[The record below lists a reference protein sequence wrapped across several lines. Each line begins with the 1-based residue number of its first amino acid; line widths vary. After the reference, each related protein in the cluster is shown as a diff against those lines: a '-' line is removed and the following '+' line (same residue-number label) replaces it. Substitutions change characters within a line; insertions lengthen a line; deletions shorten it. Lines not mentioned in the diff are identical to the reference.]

1 MTFAIVLV
9 LVCVAAAV
17 RGGEPVFEPSTLMR
31 LVLVPADAAV
41 GSVIYRVRASDPDFD
56 YPLHFELIGQM
67 GRLDIGI
74 VTLPC
79 TRYNSVCQANVVL
92 LRRLEPGRYVDFRL
106 SVRNTRGRSSRIACS
121 ITGTNATTPRDTI
134 FPHQPSIILV
144 PEDAKRGTDLEIVIA
159 RKNPLSPKPLE
170 LELWGSQLFA
180 IRQRR
185 VSTENTEGTIFLVGP
200 LDFEAQSMY
209 HLTLLAVDPYVELGK
224 DTRNIAAL
232 EVVVVV
238 QDVQDMPPVFTTAPP
253 ITHLPRQV
261 TPGDMVV
268 KVRAEDGDKGAPR
281 VIRYGLVSEGNP
293 FTPFFN
299 INETTGEVTL
309 ERPIE
314 EIAAISHAGAPILLT
329 VVAEEVRLSREE
341 PEAMSSTVQLAF
353 ILPERENSPPYFE
366 NQFYIT
372 YLDENAPQGTAL
384 TFNDPY
390 IPQVNDNDAG
400 KNGVFSLTLM
410 GNNGTFEISPTVAE
424 RHTQFIIKVR
434 DNTMLDFEARK
445 SVIFQIM
452 AQELGPATNL
462 SATANVTVYLND
474 VNDNPPVFLAQSY
487 EVELPENVTAGTRVE
502 QVQADDVDTGAFG
515 KIQYTAILGYLNTS
529 LYLDPLTGVISVAT
543 NNHGFDR
550 EAMPDLHFLVE
561 ARDNDGVG
569 LRVTVP
575 LIIKLLD
582 VNDNPPEFERSLYE
596 FVLSPSLN
604 NFTSTAFVKAVD
616 KDAEPP
622 NNIVRYEIIQGN
634 NDEKFAINTETG
646 ELYLLQ
652 ALKRTKKQNVPRQKR
667 QLDSQQESEVFSLT
681 VRAYDLGVPSLSS
694 TTNVKIY
701 PPESKTRTMSFI
713 VPGANP
719 DRQKLEEVLS
729 TLSGGK
735 VTIIEIKPYKGD
747 NGATDLIGQESS
759 QEKSEV
765 IAIVRMSGNSAINVA
780 KLQEQLAKNMTIYNT
795 GSGIANNGNTGGNT
809 NNGNNGANNGN
820 LGTNTWNTGAN
831 PGTPVINPGNVGTNT
846 GNTGLN
852 NGNIGSNTGN
862 PGTNVNTYPGTHNV
876 NASPGNNGGT
886 GQVDHAST
894 ADNGDSNLYRAESRL
909 LFWLLILLAI
919 LVAIVLLLLICCCI
933 CEGCPLYMPPRKRV
947 IRVNSTEDDVRLVV
961 HDKGVGRENKST
973 QNLENKS
980 VQATEWRRREA
991 WSAEQA
997 DLRTKPTQWKF
1008 NKRNYRSKE
1017 LSKPA
1022 SIPGDIH
1029 QEFVHAAEDN
1039 DYKYNDARQSF
1050 RARDGPNIIYTKEMQ
1065 IQKSFANKHKEYIED
1080 LENGYDRIATLHYHK
1095 RDQDSDSMQRHEL
1108 DRGSEV
1114 GVFLKSE
1121 DKNINDKIENNKKEQ
1136 KDKQRAPSSLERD
1149 QYFIKEGN
1157 TEILRLVTRG
1167 KGEEERYVN
1176 LPIHQQRPVTLI
1188 PHTQYVVVDSGKD
1201 LLMERFIREQG
1212 EEAKNI
1218 REKMG
1223 KSTDMDSVSNGKE
1236 GKNYGQRSRRGSET
1250 HNQFHDYL
1258 NIPPEVPGVVPLK
1271 TDYLQSAL
1279 LEMQNKS
1286 TIHQE
1291 LLESSLRKQN
1301 ELLHQILIERERML
1315 QNQETASQVESKL
1328 ETQSLPGQSVMAT
1341 QTECHIGT
1349 QTEPIVLKPTRRKA
1363 RSDNDSYSE
1372 DESQI
1377 LEDENKKVAW
1387 VKKKKP
1393 KKKIKY
1399 KDPRRS
1405 IRIYDLKRKIKTPI
1419 IEESEVSP
1427 SLDSEKH
1434 VKISKTNEREEH
1446 VKNYGDITKSIVTT
1460 SKNETVCSTQI
1471 KSSDAERK
1479 SKLKKEI
1486 LMEISDSLEEK
1497 IESDSRDRKRIQRQ
1511 NHIEEQL
1518 ALEHKSSEEIKS
1530 RSSSASLKDNRNLV
1544 FSRQGSST
1552 EARELADQISNI
1564 KTTDLDYIAPMG
1576 ESISQTDSSAKK
1588 TDANTESTKSPENS
1602 KTVQKS
1608 LPRYMQWYGKKGT
1621 NSKQLGADK
1630 VTPQKSTVT
1639 DKIPPSKPKRPSKT
1653 KNEQD
1658 KDIKE
1663 DKTGRYGKIISRDQ
1677 NDNSEAKKNAK
1688 LKENEFIHPRLLK
1701 EEKVTPVPE
1710 GPYPDVHPLL
1720 QHSEHRY
1727 ERQYENQNPLCHIQ
1741 PTHIPKYLG
1750 GQPNVPVLPKR
1761 TSVEQQP
1768 IYVNQDDVKKK
1779 DTKQISE
1786 SALTHSIS
1794 ISTSYDEDRKNTPE
1808 VHVSKINIG
1817 GDVSEINRSVTTNI
1831 DDNDSGIAMNTL
1843 VQTGNIKRLP
1853 ITEKKSIFTIAY
1865 DEVQTKQL
1873 RPDSSST
1880 SY

>member
-1 MTFAIVLV
+1 MYRSDIKINRMTFTAALV
-9 LVCVAAAV
+9 LLCAAWGA
-17 RGGEPVFEPSTLMR
+17 RGGQPVFDPSTLMR
-31 LVLVPADAAV
+31 LVLVPADATV
-41 GSVIYRVRASDPDFD
+41 GSVIYRVRASDPDYD

-74 VTLPC
+74 ESLPC
-79 TRYNSVCQANVVL
+79 TRYNSVCQANVIL

-106 SVRNTRGRSSRIACS
+106 SVRNTRGSSSRIACS

-170 LELWGSQLFA
+170 LELWGSPLFA

-209 HLTLLAVDPYVELGK
+209 HLTLLAVDPYVEIGK
-224 DTRNIAAL
+224 DTRNIAGL
-232 EVVVVV
+232 EVVLVV
-238 QDVQDMPPVFTTAPP
+238 QDVQDMPPVFTAAPP

-261 TPGDMVV
+261 VPGDMVV

-281 VIRYGLVSEGNP
+281 PIRYGLVSEGNP

-372 YLDENAPQGTAL
+372 YLDENALQGTAL

-400 KNGVFSLTLM
+400 KNGVFSLTLV

-424 RHTQFIIKVR
+424 RHAQFIIKVR

-445 SVIFQIM
+445 SVIFQIL

-462 SATANVTVYLND
+462 SALANVTVYLND

-487 EVELPENVTAGTRVE
+487 DVELHENVTAGVRVT
-502 QVQADDVDTGAFG
+502 QVAADDVDTGSFG

-529 LYLDPLTGVISVAT
+529 LHLDPTTGLITVAT

-561 ARDNDGVG
+561 ARDEDGVG

-604 NFTSTAFVKAVD
+604 NFTSAAFVKAVD
-616 KDAEPP
+616 KDAESP
-622 NNIVRYEIIQGN
+622 NNVVRYEIIQGN
-634 NDEKFAINTETG
+634 SEGKFAINEETG
-646 ELYLLQ
+646 ELYLLE
-652 ALKRTKKQNVPRQKR
+652 ALKRTKKQNIQRRKR
-667 QLDSQQESEVFSLT
+667 QFESDQDNDVFVLT
-681 VRAYDLGVPSLSS
+681 IRAHDLGEPMLYS
-694 TTNVKIY
+694 TTMVKIY

-713 VPGANP
+713 VPGVNP
-719 DRQKLEEVLS
+719 DRKKLEEVLT

-735 VTIIEIKPYKGD
+735 VTIIEIKPYKGQD
-747 NGATDLIGQESS
+747 SGTTDLNGQESS
-759 QEKSEV
+759 QTKSEV
-765 IAIVRMSGNSAINVA
+765 IAVVRMTGNTAINVA
-780 KLQEQLAKNMTIYNT
+780 KLQEQLAKNVTIYTT
-795 GSGIANNGNTGGNT
+795 GSGINSGEASTSGG
-809 NNGNNGANNGN
+809 GSGPISA
-820 LGTNTWNTGAN
+820 
-831 PGTPVINPGNVGTNT
+831 INPGGGTNSGGST
-846 GNTGLN
+846 GITTNTNSG
-852 NGNIGSNTGN
+852 TGN
-862 PGTNVNTYPGTHNV
+862 PQTNSGTIIGHTNHG
-876 NASPGNNGGT
+876 
-886 GQVDHAST
+886 ST

-919 LVAIVLLLLICCCI
+919 LVALVLLLLICCCI

-947 IRVNSTEDDVRLVV
+947 IRVNSTEDDVHLVV
-961 HDKGVGRENKST
+961 RDKGLGRENKTT

-980 VQATEWRRREA
+980 IQATEWRRREA

-1017 LSKPA
+1017 PSKPA
-1022 SIPGDIH
+1022 STPGDLH

-1039 DYKYNDARQSF
+1039 DYRYNNARQSF
-1050 RARDGPNIIYTKEMQ
+1050 RMRDGPNVIYTKEMQ
-1065 IQKSFANKHKEYIED
+1065 LQEAFANKHKEYIED
-1080 LENGYDRIATLHYHK
+1080 LENGYDRIATLHYQ
-1095 RDQDSDSMQRHEL
+1095 RREQDNDSIRRHEI

-1114 GVFLKSE
+1114 GVFLKSDV
-1121 DKNINDKIENNKKEQ
+1121 DKNLNDKVENRAKIEFQEKAHAQ
-1136 KDKQRAPSSLERD
+1136 SSLGRD
-1149 QYFIKEGN
+1149 QYFIKDGN

-1167 KGEEERYVN
+1167 KNEEDRYVN

-1212 EEAKNI
+1212 EEAKHI
-1218 REKMG
+1218 RERMDRVT
-1223 KSTDMDSVSNGKE
+1223 TDLDNVTSDKE
-1236 GKNYGQRSRRGSET
+1236 AKVVFQRSHGIDAP
-1250 HNQFHDYL
+1250 NQYHDYS
-1258 NIPPEVPGVVPLK
+1258 NVPPEVPGSVPLK

-1286 TIHQE
+1286 SIHQE

-1301 ELLHQILIERERML
+1301 ELLHQILIERERLL

-1328 ETQSLPGQSVMAT
+1328 ETQSLPGHSVIAT

-1349 QTEPIVLKPTRRKA
+1349 QTEPQLLKPTRRKA

-1372 DESQI
+1372 DESQMVV
-1377 LEDENKKVAW
+1377 EDETKKVAW
-1387 VKKKKP
+1387 VKRKKP
-1393 KKKIKY
+1393 KKKVKY

-1405 IRIYDLKRKIKTPI
+1405 IRVYDLKRKIKTPI

-1427 SLDSEKH
+1427 SLESEKH

-1446 VKNYGDITKSIVTT
+1446 IKNYGDRTKSTVTT

-1471 KSSDAERK
+1471 KLSESDKQSR
-1479 SKLKKEI
+1479 LRKEI

-1497 IESDSRDRKRIQRQ
+1497 VDSETSDKRLRLQRQ
-1511 NHIEEQL
+1511 SPVEDDISPKRTL
-1518 ALEHKSSEEIKS
+1518 ALEHESSKDSEQKS
-1530 RSSSASLKDNRNLV
+1530 RNSSASKDNRNLI

-1552 EARELADQISNI
+1552 EARELAEQPI
-1564 KTTDLDYIAPMG
+1564 KSPTTDEFDTNNKKGSSSNA
-1576 ESISQTDSSAKK
+1576 ESSNKK
-1588 TDANTESTKSPENS
+1588 NDEGNESTKSSETG
-1602 KTVQKS
+1602 KAAQKS
-1608 LPRYMQWYGKKGT
+1608 LPRYMQWYGKK
-1621 NSKQLGADK
+1621 SS
-1630 VTPQKSTVT
+1630 STVP
-1639 DKIPPSKPKRPSKT
+1639 KPPSEKVIPSKPKRPSKS
-1653 KNEQD
+1653 KNEID
-1658 KDIKE
+1658 KNAQKE
-1663 DKTGRYGKIISRDQ
+1663 EKSGKYGKIISK
-1677 NDNSEAKKNAK
+1677 DNLSDNAEAKKNSK
-1688 LKENEFIHPRLLK
+1688 TKESEFIHLRLLK

-1710 GPYPDVHPLL
+1710 GPLPDVHPLL

-1727 ERQYENQNPLCHIQ
+1727 EHQYENQNPLCYIQ

-1750 GQPNVPVLPKR
+1750 GQPNIPR
-1761 TSVEQQP
+1761 RQSIEQQP
-1768 IYVNQDDVKKK
+1768 IYVNQDDVKKNE
-1779 DTKQISE
+1779 TKQDISE

-1794 ISTSYDEDRKNTPE
+1794 ISTSYEEDKKNAPE

-1817 GDVSEINRSVTTNI
+1817 GDSAVEVRTVGKI
-1831 DDNDSGIAMNTL
+1831 DDNDSGIAMSTL
-1843 VQTGNIKRLP
+1843 VQQTGNIKRLP

-1865 DEVQTKQL
+1865 DDVQTKQL

>member
-1 MTFAIVLV
+1 MTFGAVLV
-9 LVCVAAAV
+9 LLCAV
-17 RGGEPVFEPSTLMR
+17 LGARGGDPVFDPNTLMR
-31 LVLVPADAAV
+31 LVLVPADAQV
-41 GSVIYRVRASDPDFD
+41 GSIIYRVRASDPDYD

-67 GRLDIGI
+67 GRLDIG
-74 VTLPC
+74 VESLPC
-79 TRYNSVCQANVVL
+79 TRYNSVCQANIIL

-121 ITGTNATTPRDTI
+121 ITATNATTPRDTI
-134 FPHQPSIILV
+134 FPHQPGIVLV

-170 LELWGSQLFA
+170 LELWGSPLFA

-224 DTRNIAAL
+224 DTRNIAGL

-238 QDVQDMPPVFTTAPP
+238 QDVQDMPPVFTSAPP

-261 TPGDMVV
+261 APGDMIVR
-268 KVRAEDGDKGAPR
+268 VRAEDGDKGAPR
-281 VIRYGLVSEGNP
+281 QIRYGLVSEGNP

-390 IPQVNDNDAG
+390 IPQVSDNDAG
-400 KNGVFSLTLM
+400 KNGVFSLTLV
-410 GNNGTFEISPTVAE
+410 GNNGTFEITPTVAE
-424 RHTQFIIKVR
+424 RHAQFIIKVR
-434 DNTMLDFEARK
+434 DNTMLDYEARK
-445 SVIFQIM
+445 SVIFQIL

-462 SATANVTVYLND
+462 SVTANVTVYLND

-487 EVELPENVTAGTRVE
+487 DVEIPENVTAGTRLV

-529 LYLDPLTGVISVAT
+529 LHLDPLSGLITVAT

-550 EAMPDLHFLVE
+550 EAMPELHFLVE

-575 LIIKLLD
+575 LNIKLLD

-596 FVLSPSLN
+596 FVLSPSLS
-604 NFTSTAFVKAVD
+604 NFTSAAFVKAVD

-622 NNIVRYEIIQGN
+622 NNVVRYEIVQGN
-634 NDEKFAINTETG
+634 NDGKFAINEETG

-652 ALKRTKKQNVPRQKR
+652 ALKRTKKQNARRQKR
-667 QLDSQQESEVFSLT
+667 QFDNTDQDSEVYVLT
-681 VRAYDLGVPSLSS
+681 IRAYDLGVPRLFS
-694 TTNVKIY
+694 TTIVKIY

-719 DRQKLEEVLS
+719 DRRKLEEVLS

-735 VTIIEIKPYKGD
+735 VTIVEIKPYKGND
-747 NGATDLIGQESS
+747 DGATDANNQGSS
-759 QEKSEV
+759 QYKSEV
-765 IAIVRMSGNSAINVA
+765 IAIVRMSGNNAINVA
-780 KLQEQLAKNMTIYNT
+780 KLQEQLSKSQTTYDTNSGINTGYNT
-795 GSGIANNGNTGGNT
+795 GAGSSGSSGSNNGGNTGIGGNT
-809 NNGNNGANNGN
+809 GAGGNTDIGGNNGIG
-820 LGTNTWNTGAN
+820 
-831 PGTPVINPGNVGTNT
+831 
-846 GNTGLN
+846 GNTGIGANTGL
-852 NGNIGSNTGN
+852 GSNTN
-862 PGTNVNTYPGTHNV
+862 SGTG
-876 NASPGNNGGT
+876 SGT
-886 GQVDHAST
+886 GQNQQNT
-894 ADNGDSNLYRAESRL
+894 AADDGDAGLYKAESRL

-919 LVAIVLLLLICCCI
+919 LVALVLLLLICCCI

-947 IRVNSTEDDVRLVV
+947 IRVNSTEDDVHLVV
-961 HDKGVGRENKST
+961 RDKGVGRENKST
-973 QNLENKS
+973 QNIENKS
-980 VQATEWRRREA
+980 MQATEWRRREA

-1008 NKRNYRSKE
+1008 NKRQYRSKDVG
-1017 LSKPA
+1017 KPA
-1022 SIPGDIH
+1022 STPGDMR

-1039 DYKYNDARQSF
+1039 DYKYNNDARQSI
-1050 RARDGPNIIYTKEMQ
+1050 RMRDGPNIIYTKEMQ
-1065 IQKSFANKHKEYIED
+1065 LQEAFANKHKEYIED
-1080 LENGYDRIATLHYHK
+1080 LENGYDRIATLHYQRREH
-1095 RDQDSDSMQRHEL
+1095 DNDSIRRHEI

-1114 GVFLKSE
+1114 GVFLKSDG
-1121 DKNINDKIENNKKEQ
+1121 DKNVNNKDRTKREH
-1136 KDKQRAPSSLERD
+1136 APSSLGRD
-1149 QYFIKEGN
+1149 QFFIKEGN

-1167 KGEEERYVN
+1167 KNEEERYVN

-1188 PHTQYVVVDSGKD
+1188 PHTQYVVVDGKE

-1218 REKMG
+1218 RDRMG
-1223 KSTDMDSVSNGKE
+1223 KVTTDLDNISQHDKDGKSV
-1236 GKNYGQRSRRGSET
+1236 GQRSQVGSDIQQ
-1250 HNQFHDYL
+1250 HYHDYT
-1258 NIPPEVPGVVPLK
+1258 NMPPDVPGLVPLK

-1349 QTEPIVLKPTRRKA
+1349 QTEPEILKPTRRKA

-1372 DESQI
+1372 DES
-1377 LEDENKKVAW
+1377 EMVVENEANKVAW
-1387 VKKKKP
+1387 IKRKKP

-1405 IRIYDLKRKIKTPI
+1405 LRIYELKRKIKTPI
-1419 IEESEVSP
+1419 IEESDVSP
-1427 SLDSEKH
+1427 SLESEKH
-1434 VKISKTNEREEH
+1434 VKISKTNEREERT
-1446 VKNYGDITKSIVTT
+1446 KNYGDKMKSTVTT
-1460 SKNETVCSTQI
+1460 SKNETVHTTHVKRADDDH
-1471 KSSDAERK
+1471 KSRLRREV
-1479 SKLKKEI
+1479 

-1497 IESDSRDRKRIQRQ
+1497 IDSEASDKRPRLKRQSPVSAEDALKRLAIEHESSKEM
-1511 NHIEEQL
+1511 H
-1518 ALEHKSSEEIKS
+1518 S
-1530 RSSSASLKDNRNLV
+1530 RSSSASKDNRNLV

-1552 EARELADQISNI
+1552 EARDVAEQHVQIAVAEKLQSPS
-1564 KTTDLDYIAPMG
+1564 KK
-1576 ESISQTDSSAKK
+1576 DSSS
-1588 TDANTESTKSPENS
+1588 NTESSKKSDGDGKNGENS
-1602 KTVQKS
+1602 KTQKS
-1608 LPRYMQWYGKKGT
+1608 LPRYMQWYGKKGALKPP
-1621 NSKQLGADK
+1621 NQSE
-1630 VTPQKSTVT
+1630 KSA
-1639 DKIPPSKPKRPSKT
+1639 PRKPKRPSR
-1653 KNEQD
+1653 D
-1658 KDIKE
+1658 AAKE
-1663 DKTGRYGKIISRDQ
+1663 DKEKSGRYGKIVSKDTQ
-1677 NDNSEAKKNAK
+1677 GDSSEVKKNFK
-1688 LKENEFIHPRLLK
+1688 SKESEFIHPRLLK

-1710 GPYPDVHPLL
+1710 GPLPDVHPLL

-1727 ERQYENQNPLCHIQ
+1727 EHQYENSNPLCYIQ

-1750 GQPNVPVLPKR
+1750 AQPNIARRQSIEQHPV
-1761 TSVEQQP
+1761 
-1768 IYVNQDDVKKK
+1768 YVNQDEVKNKEPR
-1779 DTKQISE
+1779 KQELSE

-1794 ISTSYDEDRKNTPE
+1794 ISTSYEEDRNITSE

-1817 GDVSEINRSVTTNI
+1817 GDNVPDISHRTTKI

-1843 VQTGNIKRLP
+1843 VQQAGNIKRLP
-1853 ITEKKSIFTIAY
+1853 ITEKKSVFTIAY
-1865 DEVQTKQL
+1865 DDVQQTKQL

>member
-1 MTFAIVLV
+1 MTFALALV
-9 LVCVAAAV
+9 VVFAWSVHA
-17 RGGEPVFEPSTLMR
+17 GEPVFDPSTLMR

-74 VTLPC
+74 ETLPC
-79 TRYNSVCQANVVL
+79 TRYNSVCQANVIL

-106 SVRNTRGRSSRIACS
+106 SVRNTRGRSNRIACS

-134 FPHQPSIILV
+134 FPHQPSIVLV
-144 PEDAKRGTDLEIVIA
+144 PEDAKRGTELEIVIA

-170 LELWGSQLFA
+170 LELWGSPLFA

-185 VSTENTEGTIFLVGP
+185 VSTENTEGTIFLIGP

-209 HLTLLAVDPYVELGK
+209 HLTLLAVDPYIEVGK
-224 DTRNIAAL
+224 DTRNIAGL

-238 QDVQDMPPVFTTAPP
+238 QDVQDMPPVFTSAPP
-253 ITHLPRQV
+253 ITHLPKQV
-261 TPGDMVV
+261 GPGDMIV

-281 VIRYGLVSEGNP
+281 QIRYGLVSEGNP

-299 INETTGEVTL
+299 INETSGEVTL

-353 ILPERENSPPYFE
+353 ILPERDNSPPYFE

-384 TFNDPY
+384 VFNDPY

-400 KNGVFSLTLM
+400 KNGVFALSLV

-424 RHTQFIIKVR
+424 RHAQFLIKVR
-434 DNTMLDFEARK
+434 DNTMLDYEARK
-445 SVIFQIM
+445 SVIFQIT

-487 EVELPENVTAGTRVE
+487 DVELPENVTAGTRVV
-502 QVQADDVDTGAFG
+502 QVAADDVDTGAFG
-515 KIQYTAILGYLNTS
+515 KIQFTAILGYLNTS
-529 LYLDPLTGVISVAT
+529 LHLDPLSGLITVAT

-596 FVLSPSLN
+596 FVLSPTLN
-604 NFTSTAFVKAVD
+604 NFTSQAFVKAID

-622 NNIVRYEIIQGN
+622 NNVVRYEIINGN
-634 NDEKFAINTETG
+634 LNGQFAVNEETG

-652 ALKRTKKQNVPRQKR
+652 KLKRTKKQNVNRRRRQA
-667 QLDSQQESEVFSLT
+667 DSQQESDVYVLN
-681 VRAYDLGVPSLSS
+681 VRAYDLGVPRLFSS
-694 TTNVKIY
+694 TLVKIY

-713 VPGANP
+713 VPGADP
-719 DRQKLEEVLS
+719 DRKKLEEVLS

-735 VTIIEIKPYKGD
+735 VTIIDIKPYTGGD
-747 NGATDLIGQESS
+747 GAATDLSGREY

-765 IAIVRMSGNSAINVA
+765 MAIVHTTGSTAINVA
-780 KLQEQLAKNMTIYNT
+780 KLQEQLAKNMTIYTTGTGSSNGITNT
-795 GSGIANNGNTGGNT
+795 GSNNE
-809 NNGNNGANNGN
+809 NGQ
-820 LGTNTWNTGAN
+820 
-831 PGTPVINPGNVGTNT
+831 
-846 GNTGLN
+846 
-852 NGNIGSNTGN
+852 
-862 PGTNVNTYPGTHNV
+862 
-876 NASPGNNGGT
+876 AS
-886 GQVDHAST
+886 DDS
-894 ADNGDSNLYRAESRL
+894 ADSSIYKAESRL

-919 LVAIVLLLLICCCI
+919 LVALVLLLLICCCI

-961 HDKGVGRENKST
+961 RDKGLGRENKN
-973 QNLENKS
+973 QNIENKS
-980 VQATEWRRREA
+980 IQATEWRKREA

-1008 NKRNYRSKE
+1008 NKRNYRAKGP
-1017 LSKPA
+1017 SKP
-1022 SIPGDIH
+1022 SSTPGGDIR
-1029 QEFVHAAEDN
+1029 QEFVHAAADN
-1039 DYKYNDARQSF
+1039 DYKYDGQQSF
-1050 RARDGPNIIYTKEMQ
+1050 RMREGPNIIYTKEMQ
-1065 IQKSFANKHKEYIED
+1065 IEQAFTNKHKEYIDD
-1080 LENGYDRIATLHYHK
+1080 LENGYDRIATLHHNR
-1095 RDQDSDSMQRHEL
+1095 RDQDNDSMRRHEI

-1114 GVFLKSE
+1114 DVYLKDGEEREKNEKQKQSFQ
-1121 DKNINDKIENNKKEQ
+1121 DKAHAQ
-1136 KDKQRAPSSLERD
+1136 SSMGRD

-1167 KGEEERYVN
+1167 KNEEETYVN
-1176 LPIHQQRPVTLI
+1176 LPGHQQRPVTLI
-1188 PHTQYVVVDSGKD
+1188 PHTQYVVVDSGKN
-1201 LLMERFIREQG
+1201 LLLERFIREQG
-1212 EEAKNI
+1212 EEAKSM
-1218 REKMG
+1218 RERMEKVTDLDNVSMG
-1223 KSTDMDSVSNGKE
+1223 RDAKSIGHVSGAAE
-1236 GKNYGQRSRRGSET
+1236 VT
-1250 HNQFHDYL
+1250 HHFHDYS
-1258 NIPPEVPGVVPLK
+1258 NIPPDVPGAVPK
-1271 TDYLQSAL
+1271 DNYFQSAL
-1279 LEMQNKS
+1279 LQMQNKS

-1301 ELLHQILIERERML
+1301 ELLHQILIERERIL
-1315 QNQETASQVESKL
+1315 QNHETASQVENKL
-1328 ETQSLPGQSVMAT
+1328 ETQSLPGHSVMAT

-1349 QTEPIVLKPTRRKA
+1349 QTEPQLLQSTRRKA

-1377 LEDENKKVAW
+1377 ALQDDPKSIAW
-1387 VKKKKP
+1387 VKRKKP
-1393 KKKIKY
+1393 KKKLRH

-1405 IRIYDLKRKIKTPI
+1405 IRIYDLRRKIKTPI
-1419 IEESEVSP
+1419 YEESEISP
-1427 SLDSEKH
+1427 SLESEKF

-1446 VKNYGDITKSIVTT
+1446 IKNYGDVTKSFITT

-1471 KSSDAERK
+1471 KISDIDKKTNLRK
-1479 SKLKKEI
+1479 EV
-1486 LMEISDSLEEK
+1486 LMEISDSLDEK
-1497 IESDSRDRKRIQRQ
+1497 IDSDLSEKRLRLQRQ
-1511 NHIEEQL
+1511 AAQHDDDTGSSKLKLSLSPEENN
-1518 ALEHKSSEEIKS
+1518 KS
-1530 RSSSASLKDNRNLV
+1530 RSSSASKDERNKV

-1552 EARELADQISNI
+1552 EAREEAELSARI
-1564 KTTDLDYIAPMG
+1564 KTPELG
-1576 ESISQTDSSAKK
+1576 ESSSQRKTTNSNESGIHGKK
-1588 TDANTESTKSPENS
+1588 KAVEETS
-1602 KTVQKS
+1602 KTSDSKTSQKS
-1608 LPRYMQWYGKKGT
+1608 LPRYMQWYGKKSSAT
-1621 NSKQLGADK
+1621 SKATAPEK
-1630 VTPQKSTVT
+1630 V
-1639 DKIPPSKPKRPSKT
+1639 IPNKPKRISKIKT
-1653 KNEQD
+1653 DQD
-1658 KDIKE
+1658 EKDRS
-1663 DKTGRYGKIISRDQ
+1663 GRYGKILSKETHS
-1677 NDNSEAKKNAK
+1677 DNAELKKNSK
-1688 LKENEFIHPRLLK
+1688 GKESEFIHPRILK
-1701 EEKVTPVPE
+1701 EGKVTPVPE
-1710 GPYPDVHPLL
+1710 GPLPDAHPLL

-1727 ERQYENQNPLCHIQ
+1727 ERQYENQNPLCHVQ
-1741 PTHIPKYLG
+1741 QTHIPKYF
-1750 GQPNVPVLPKR
+1750 GQHNVPILPPR
-1761 TSVEQQP
+1761 QSVEQP
-1768 IYVNQDDVKKK
+1768 IYVNQDDVK
-1779 DTKQISE
+1779 TKVINQDIAE

-1794 ISTSYDEDRKNTPE
+1794 ISTNYDEDRKISSE
-1808 VHVSKINIG
+1808 VHVSKVNIG
-1817 GDVSEINRSVTTNI
+1817 GDLDLQPRNI
-1831 DDNDSGIAMNTL
+1831 TALDDNDSGIAMNTL
-1843 VQTGNIKRLP
+1843 VQHAGNFKRLP
-1853 ITEKKSIFTIAY
+1853 ITEKKSVFTIAY
-1865 DEVQTKQL
+1865 DDVQTNNKQL

>member
-1 MTFAIVLV
+1 
-9 LVCVAAAV
+9 
-17 RGGEPVFEPSTLMR
+17 
-31 LVLVPADAAV
+31 
-41 GSVIYRVRASDPDFD
+41 
-56 YPLHFELIGQM
+56 M

-106 SVRNTRGRSSRIACS
+106 SVRNTRGRSNRIACS

-170 LELWGSQLFA
+170 LELWGSPLFA

-238 QDVQDMPPVFTTAPP
+238 QDVQDMPPVFTAAPP
-253 ITHLPRQV
+253 VTHLPRQV
-261 TPGDMVV
+261 APGDVV
-268 KVRAEDGDKGAPR
+268 VRVRAEDGDKGAPR
-281 VIRYGLVSEGNP
+281 AIRYGLVSEGNP

-384 TFNDPY
+384 TFIDPY

-400 KNGVFSLTLM
+400 KNGVFSLTLV

-424 RHTQFIIKVR
+424 RHAQFIIKVR

-445 SVIFQIM
+445 SVVFQIL

-474 VNDNPPVFLAQSY
+474 VNDNPPVFLALSY
-487 EVELPENVTAGTRVE
+487 DVELPENVTAGTRVV

-529 LYLDPLTGVISVAT
+529 LHLDPISGVITVAT

-604 NFTSTAFVKAVD
+604 NFTSAAFVKAVD

-622 NNIVRYEIIQGN
+622 NNVVRYEIIQGN
-634 NDEKFAINTETG
+634 EQGKFAINEETG
-646 ELYLLQ
+646 ELYLLEV
-652 ALKRTKKQNVPRQKR
+652 LKRTKKQNVHRQKR
-667 QLDSQQESEVFSLT
+667 QDIDQDSEVVVLV
-681 VRAYDLGVPSLSS
+681 VRAYDLGDPMLSS
-694 TTNVKIY
+694 TTTVKIY

-735 VTIIEIKPYKGD
+735 VNIIEIKPYKG
-747 NGATDLIGQESS
+747 NGGTDLSGQESS

-765 IAIVRMSGNSAINVA
+765 IAIVRMTGNTAINVA
-780 KLQEQLAKNMTIYNT
+780 KLQDQLAKNITIYTNGSGTNTVINPVTNTGSNAGIGNT
-795 GSGIANNGNTGGNT
+795 GSGTSGNTGSGNAGSGNAGSGINGSGNT
-809 NNGNNGANNGN
+809 VTGNA
-820 LGTNTWNTGAN
+820 GTN
-831 PGTPVINPGNVGTNT
+831 
-846 GNTGLN
+846 
-852 NGNIGSNTGN
+852 
-862 PGTNVNTYPGTHNV
+862 
-876 NASPGNNGGT
+876 GGK
-886 GQVDHAST
+886 GQGDHAST
-894 ADNGDSNLYRAESRL
+894 VDNSDSNLYKAESRL

-919 LVAIVLLLLICCCI
+919 IVALVLLLLICCCI

-961 HDKGVGRENKST
+961 HDKGLGRENKST
-973 QNLENKS
+973 QNIENKS
-980 VQATEWRRREA
+980 VQANEWRRREA

-1008 NKRNYRSKE
+1008 NKRNYRSK
-1017 LSKPA
+1017 PA
-1022 SIPGDIH
+1022 STPGDIH
-1029 QEFVHAAEDN
+1029 QEFVHAAADN
-1039 DYKYNDARQSF
+1039 DYKSNNDARQSF
-1050 RARDGPNIIYTKEMQ
+1050 RTRDGPNIIYTKEMQ
-1065 IQKSFANKHKEYIED
+1065 LQEAFANKHKEYIED
-1080 LENGYDRIATLHYHK
+1080 LENGYDRIATLHYQ
-1095 RDQDSDSMQRHEL
+1095 RREQDNDSIRRHEI
-1108 DRGSEV
+1108 DRGSDV
-1114 GVFLKSE
+1114 GIFVKSD
-1121 DKNINDKIENNKKEQ
+1121 DKNLNDKADNKKRDFQE
-1136 KDKQRAPSSLERD
+1136 KQRAPSSLGRD

-1167 KGEEERYVN
+1167 KNEEERYVN
-1176 LPIHQQRPVTLI
+1176 LPVQQQRPVTLI

-1218 REKMG
+1218 RERMSVNNKVTDLDNM
-1223 KSTDMDSVSNGKE
+1223 STGRE
-1236 GKNYGQRSRRGSET
+1236 GKGFGQRSQAGSET
-1250 HNQFHDYL
+1250 HNQFHDYS
-1258 NIPPEVPGVVPLK
+1258 NVVPEVPGVVPMK
-1271 TDYLQSAL
+1271 NDYLQSAL

-1301 ELLHQILIERERML
+1301 ELLHQILIERERLL

-1328 ETQSLPGQSVMAT
+1328 ETQSLPGHSVIAT

-1349 QTEPIVLKPTRRKA
+1349 QTEPQLLKPTRRKA

-1372 DESQI
+1372 DEESQI
-1377 LEDENKKVAW
+1377 VDDENRKVAW

-1405 IRIYDLKRKIKTPI
+1405 IRVYDLKRKIKTPI

-1427 SLDSEKH
+1427 SLESEKH
-1434 VKISKTNEREEH
+1434 VKISKTNEREER
-1446 VKNYGDITKSIVTT
+1446 VRNYGDRTKSVVTT

-1471 KSSDAERK
+1471 KMADGEKK
-1479 SKLKKEI
+1479 SRLKREI

-1497 IESDSRDRKRIQRQ
+1497 VESDSRERKRLQRQ
-1511 NHIEEQL
+1511 APIEEPL
-1518 ALEHKSSEEIKS
+1518 ALEHESSKEVKS
-1530 RSSSASLKDNRNLV
+1530 RSSSASVHDNRNLV

-1552 EARELADQISNI
+1552 EARELAEIPRNI
-1564 KTTDLDYIAPMG
+1564 KTPELEEASKK
-1576 ESISQTDSSAKK
+1576 ESASNTDSSAKR
-1588 TDANTESTKSPENS
+1588 TDPVSESVKSGENG
-1602 KTVQKS
+1602 KAQKS
-1608 LPRYMQWYGKKGT
+1608 LPRYMQWYGKKGS
-1621 NSKQLGADK
+1621 SKPTAPEK
-1630 VTPQKSTVT
+1630 VV
-1639 DKIPPSKPKRPSKT
+1639 PSKPKRPSKT
-1653 KNEQD
+1653 KNDQD
-1658 KDIKE
+1658 KDAKE
-1663 DKTGRYGKIISRDQ
+1663 DKTGRYGKIISKDQ
-1677 NDNSEAKKNAK
+1677 SDNLEVKKNFK
-1688 LKENEFIHPRLLK
+1688 TKESEFIHPRLLK

-1710 GPYPDVHPLL
+1710 GPLPDVHPLL

-1727 ERQYENQNPLCHIQ
+1727 EHNYENQNPLCYIQ

-1750 GQPNVPVLPKR
+1750 GQPNLPILPR
-1761 TSVEQQP
+1761 RQSIEQQP
-1768 IYVNQDDVKKK
+1768 IYVNQDDVKSK
-1779 DTKQISE
+1779 DQSQEISE

-1794 ISTSYDEDRKNTPE
+1794 ISTSYEEDRKNGTE

-1817 GDVSEINRSVTTNI
+1817 GDSVADVSHRTLTTNI

-1843 VQTGNIKRLP
+1843 VQQTGNIKRVP
-1853 ITEKKSIFTIAY
+1853 ITEKKSVFTIAY
-1865 DEVQTKQL
+1865 DDVQTKQL

>member
-1 MTFAIVLV
+1 MLATLLVPRHTQINRMTFALALV
-9 LVCVAAAV
+9 VVCWAV
-17 RGGEPVFEPSTLMR
+17 GARAGEPVFDPSTLMR
-31 LVLVPADAAV
+31 LVLVPADVPV

-67 GRLDIGI
+67 GRLDIG
-74 VTLPC
+74 VETLPC
-79 TRYNSVCQANVVL
+79 TRYNSVCQANIIL

-121 ITGTNATTPRDTI
+121 VTGTNATTPRDTI

-170 LELWGSQLFA
+170 LELWGSPLFA

-185 VSTENTEGTIFLVGP
+185 VSAENTEGTIFLVGP

-209 HLTLLAVDPYVELGK
+209 HLTLLAVDPYIEIGK
-224 DTRNIAAL
+224 DTRNIAGL

-238 QDVQDMPPVFTTAPP
+238 QDVQDMPPVFTAAPP

-261 TPGDMVV
+261 APGDMVV
-268 KVRAEDGDKGAPR
+268 RVRAEDGDKGAPR
-281 VIRYGLVSEGNP
+281 QIRYGLVSEGNP

-400 KNGVFSLTLM
+400 KNGVFSLSLV
-410 GNNGTFEISPTVAE
+410 GNNGTFEITPTVAE
-424 RHTQFIIKVR
+424 RHAQFIIKVR
-434 DNTMLDFEARK
+434 DNVLLDFEARK
-445 SVIFQIM
+445 SVVFQIL
-452 AQELGPATNL
+452 AQELDPSTNL

-474 VNDNPPVFLAQSY
+474 VNDNPPIFLAQSY
-487 EVELPENVTAGTRVE
+487 DVELPENVTAGTRVV
-502 QVQADDVDTGAFG
+502 QVAADDVDTGAFG
-515 KIQYTAILGYLNTS
+515 KIQFTAILGYLNTS
-529 LYLDPLTGVISVAT
+529 LHLDPLSGVITVAT

-604 NFTSTAFVKAVD
+604 NFTSAAFVKAVD
-616 KDAEPP
+616 KDSEPP
-622 NNIVRYEIIQGN
+622 NNVVRYEIIQGN
-634 NDEKFAINTETG
+634 GDGKFAINEETG
-646 ELYLLQ
+646 ELYLLE
-652 ALKRTKKQNVPRQKR
+652 ALKRTKKQNVHRRRRQS
-667 QLDSQQESEVFSLT
+667 DDQQESEVFVLT
-681 VRAYDLGVPSLSS
+681 IRAYDLGIPRQSS
-694 TTNVKIY
+694 TTLVKIY

-719 DRQKLEEVLS
+719 DKKKLEEVLS

-735 VTIIEIKPYKGD
+735 VTIIDIKRYEG
-747 NGATDLIGQESS
+747 GATDLNGQESS

-765 IAIVRMSGNSAINVA
+765 IAVVRMSGNAAINVA
-780 KLQEQLAKNMTIYNT
+780 KLQEQLAKNVTVYTTGTNSGGVINT
-795 GSGIANNGNTGGNT
+795 GTGT
-809 NNGNNGANNGN
+809 NNGNNGA
-820 LGTNTWNTGAN
+820 
-831 PGTPVINPGNVGTNT
+831 
-846 GNTGLN
+846 
-852 NGNIGSNTGN
+852 GSGKN
-862 PGTNVNTYPGTHNV
+862 
-876 NASPGNNGGT
+876 
-886 GQVDHAST
+886 DHANTS
-894 ADNGDSNLYRAESRL
+894 DSNDSGVYRAESRL

-919 LVAIVLLLLICCCI
+919 LVALVLLLLICCCI

-947 IRVNSTEDDVRLVV
+947 IRVNSTEDDVHLVV
-961 HDKGVGRENKST
+961 RDKGLGRENKST
-973 QNLENKS
+973 QNIENKS
-980 VQATEWRRREA
+980 VQANEWRRREA

-1008 NKRNYRSKE
+1008 NKRNYRSNKHP
-1017 LSKPA
+1017 SKPA
-1022 SIPGDIH
+1022 STPGDIH
-1029 QEFVHAAEDN
+1029 QEFVHAATDN
-1039 DYKYNDARQSF
+1039 DYRYNDNRQSF
-1050 RARDGPNIIYTKEMQ
+1050 RTRDGPNIIYTKEMQ
-1065 IQKSFANKHKEYIED
+1065 LQDAFANKHKEYIED
-1080 LENGYDRIATLHYHK
+1080 LENGYDRIATLHYQ
-1095 RDQDSDSMQRHEL
+1095 RREQDDDSIRRHEI

-1114 GVFLKSE
+1114 GVFLKSDA
-1121 DKNINDKIENNKKEQ
+1121 DKNLNDKTDNKIKLEYQ
-1136 KDKQRAPSSLERD
+1136 DKVRAPSSQGRD

-1167 KGEEERYVN
+1167 KNEEERYVN
-1176 LPIHQQRPVTLI
+1176 LPVPQQRPVTLI
-1188 PHTQYVVVDSGKD
+1188 PHTQYVVVDSGKN

-1218 REKMG
+1218 RERMSKV
-1223 KSTDMDSVSNGKE
+1223 TDLDNVSNGKDA
-1236 GKNYGQRSRRGSET
+1236 KSYGQRSQVGSDIQ
-1250 HNQFHDYL
+1250 NQYHEYSNL
-1258 NIPPEVPGVVPLK
+1258 HPEVPGTVPLK
-1271 TDYLQSAL
+1271 ADYLQSAL

-1328 ETQSLPGQSVMAT
+1328 ETQSLPGHSVMAT

-1349 QTEPIVLKPTRRKA
+1349 QTETELLKPTRRKA

-1372 DESQI
+1372 DESEMV
-1377 LEDENKKVAW
+1377 LEDETKKVAW

-1393 KKKIKY
+1393 KKKLKH

-1405 IRIYDLKRKIKTPI
+1405 IRVYDLRRKIKTPI
-1419 IEESEVSP
+1419 LEESEVSP
-1427 SLDSEKH
+1427 SLESEKH

-1446 VKNYGDITKSIVTT
+1446 IKNYGDMTKSTVTT
-1460 SKNETVCSTQI
+1460 SKNETVSSTQI
-1471 KSSDAERK
+1471 KVSDGDRK
-1479 SKLKKEI
+1479 SRLRREV

-1497 IESDSRDRKRIQRQ
+1497 AESDISDRRQRLQ
-1511 NHIEEQL
+1511 KQSSLTSDDVLKSPLAIEHESN
-1518 ALEHKSSEEIKS
+1518 ESKS
-1530 RSSSASLKDNRNLV
+1530 RSSSASKDHRNLV

-1552 EARELADQISNI
+1552 EARENAELSPSKVKSPDHDVQST
-1564 KTTDLDYIAPMG
+1564 KL
-1576 ESISQTDSSAKK
+1576 DSSSNLESSSKRLNEAS
-1588 TDANTESTKSPENS
+1588 ESTKSSDNAKP
-1602 KTVQKS
+1602 TQKS
-1608 LPRYMQWYGKKGT
+1608 LPRYMQWYGKK
-1621 NSKQLGADK
+1621 SA
-1630 VTPQKSTVT
+1630 PAKSTNE
-1639 DKIPPSKPKRPSKT
+1639 KAIPSKPKRLSKT
-1653 KNEQD
+1653 KNDDD
-1658 KDIKE
+1658 KDKV
-1663 DKTGRYGKIISRDQ
+1663 GRYGKIMSK
-1677 NDNSEAKKNAK
+1677 DNQGDSEAKKNFK
-1688 LKENEFIHPRLLK
+1688 SKESEFIHPRILK

-1710 GPYPDVHPLL
+1710 GPLPDVHPLL

-1727 ERQYENQNPLCHIQ
+1727 EHQYENQNPLCYIQ

-1750 GQPNVPVLPKR
+1750 QQPMPRKQVP
-1761 TSVEQQP
+1761 EQQP
-1768 IYVNQDDVKKK
+1768 IYVNQDDVI
-1779 DTKQISE
+1779 DPKQDISE

-1794 ISTSYDEDRKNTPE
+1794 ISTSYEEERKNPE

-1817 GDVSEINRSVTTNI
+1817 GDNVPDISHRNVTSKI

-1843 VQTGNIKRLP
+1843 VQQNNMKRLP
-1853 ITEKKSIFTIAY
+1853 ITEKKSVFTIAY
-1865 DEVQTKQL
+1865 DDVQTKQL

>member
-1 MTFAIVLV
+1 MGTILWPGCTINRMTFALAVVL
-9 LVCVAAAV
+9 LCAV
-17 RGGEPVFEPSTLMR
+17 WGARAGEPVFDPSTLMR

-67 GRLDIGI
+67 GRQDIGI
-74 VTLPC
+74 ESLPC
-79 TRYNSVCQANVVL
+79 TRYNSVCQANVIL
-92 LRRLEPGRYVDFRL
+92 LKRLQPGRYVDFRL
-106 SVRNTRGRSSRIACS
+106 SARNTRGRSSRIACS

-170 LELWGSQLFA
+170 LELWGSPLFA

-209 HLTLLAVDPYVELGK
+209 HLTLLAVDPYIEVGK
-224 DTRNIAAL
+224 DTRNIAGL

-238 QDVQDMPPVFTTAPP
+238 QDVQDMPPVFTSAPP

-261 TPGDMVV
+261 APGDMVV

-281 VIRYGLVSEGNP
+281 QIRYGLVSEGNP

-299 INETTGEVTL
+299 INETSGEVTL

-329 VVAEEVRLSREE
+329 VVAEEVRLSRDE

-400 KNGVFSLTLM
+400 KNGVFSLSLV

-424 RHTQFIIKVR
+424 RHAQFIIKVR
-434 DNTMLDFEARK
+434 DNTMLDYEARK
-445 SVIFQIM
+445 SVIFQIL

-474 VNDNPPVFLAQSY
+474 INDNPPIFLAQSY
-487 EVELPENVTAGTRVE
+487 DVELPENVTAGARVI
-502 QVQADDVDTGAFG
+502 QVAADDVDTGAFG
-515 KIQYTAILGYLNTS
+515 KIQFTAILGYLNTS
-529 LYLDPLTGVISVAT
+529 LHLDPLSGLITVAT

-596 FVLSPSLN
+596 FVLSPNLN
-604 NFTSTAFVKAVD
+604 NFTSSAFVKAVD

-622 NNIVRYEIIQGN
+622 NNVVRYEIIQG
-634 NDEKFAINTETG
+634 DDGKFAINEETG
-646 ELYLLQ
+646 ELHLLET
-652 ALKRTKKQNVPRQKR
+652 LKRTKKQNVNRRRRQS
-667 QLDSQQESEVFSLT
+667 DSQQESEVFILT
-681 VRAYDLGVPSLSS
+681 IRAYDLGVPRLTS
-694 TTNVKIY
+694 TTLVKIY

-719 DRQKLEEVLS
+719 DRKKLEEVLS

-735 VTIIEIKPYKGD
+735 VSIIDIKPYKGSPE
-747 NGATDLIGQESS
+747 GSADLSGLESS

-765 IAIVRMSGNSAINVA
+765 IAVVRMTGTAAIDVA
-780 KLQEQLAKNMTIYNT
+780 KLQEQLAKNVTVYTTGVSNT
-795 GSGIANNGNTGGNT
+795 GSSNNQNVQTSTTDNDSGI
-809 NNGNNGANNGN
+809 
-820 LGTNTWNTGAN
+820 
-831 PGTPVINPGNVGTNT
+831 
-846 GNTGLN
+846 
-852 NGNIGSNTGN
+852 
-862 PGTNVNTYPGTHNV
+862 
-876 NASPGNNGGT
+876 
-886 GQVDHAST
+886 
-894 ADNGDSNLYRAESRL
+894 YRAESRL

-919 LVAIVLLLLICCCI
+919 LVALVLLLLICCCI

-961 HDKGVGRENKST
+961 RDKGIGRENKT
-973 QNLENKS
+973 QNIENKS
-980 VQATEWRRREA
+980 IQANEWRRREA

-1017 LSKPA
+1017 PSKP
-1022 SIPGDIH
+1022 SSTPGGDARH
-1029 QEFVHAAEDN
+1029 EFVHAAAAN
-1039 DYKYNDARQSF
+1039 DYKYDDARQSF
-1050 RARDGPNIIYTKEMQ
+1050 RLRDGPNIIFTKEMQ
-1065 IQKSFANKHKEYIED
+1065 LQESFENKHKEYIED
-1080 LENGYDRIATLHYHK
+1080 LENGYDRIATLHHH
-1095 RDQDSDSMQRHEL
+1095 RREHDNDSIRRHEI
-1108 DRGSEV
+1108 DRGSDV

-1121 DKNINDKIENNKKEQ
+1121 ADKADKKKENQ
-1136 KDKQRAPSSLERD
+1136 DKTRAPSSLGRD

-1167 KGEEERYVN
+1167 KNEEERYVN
-1176 LPIHQQRPVTLI
+1176 LPVHQQRPVTLI
-1188 PHTQYVVVDSGKD
+1188 PRTQYVVLDNGKD

-1212 EEAKNI
+1212 EEANSI
-1218 REKMG
+1218 RERMKQVTDLDEISVG
-1223 KSTDMDSVSNGKE
+1223 KD
-1236 GKNYGQRSRRGSET
+1236 GKNNKKTNIASEAQ
-1250 HNQFHDYL
+1250 NQYHEYSNL
-1258 NIPPEVPGVVPLK
+1258 QPEVPGAVPLK
-1271 TDYLQSAL
+1271 ANYLQSAL

-1328 ETQSLPGQSVMAT
+1328 ETQSLPGHSVMAT

-1349 QTEPIVLKPTRRKA
+1349 QTEPQILQPTRRKA

-1372 DESQI
+1372 DDSQMVV
-1377 LEDENKKVAW
+1377 ENDTKKVAW
-1387 VKKKKP
+1387 IKRKKA
-1393 KKKIKY
+1393 KKKIKH

-1419 IEESEVSP
+1419 IEESEISP
-1427 SLDSEKH
+1427 SLENEKH
-1434 VKISKTNEREEH
+1434 VKISKTNEREEY
-1446 VKNYGDITKSIVTT
+1446 VKKYGDMTKSVVTT
-1460 SKNETVCSTQI
+1460 SKNETVSSTQI
-1471 KSSDAERK
+1471 LLAEGDRK
-1479 SKLKKEI
+1479 SKLRREV
-1486 LMEISDSLEEK
+1486 LMEISDSLDDK
-1497 IESDSRDRKRIQRQ
+1497 IESDLSESHHRRQLPQASEDLPSMKSR
-1511 NHIEEQL
+1511 L
-1518 ALEHKSSEEIKS
+1518 ALEHDDSKS
-1530 RSSSASLKDNRNLV
+1530 RSSSASKDNRNLI

-1552 EARELADQISNI
+1552 EARDEADEIKMLRSPDVNI
-1564 KTTDLDYIAPMG
+1564 EPSKH
-1576 ESISQTDSSAKK
+1576 DSSSNAEGSKK
-1588 TDANTESTKSPENS
+1588 KNTESEESAKPPEKSA
-1602 KTVQKS
+1602 QKS
-1608 LPRYMQWYGKKGT
+1608 LPRYMQWYGKKST
-1621 NSKQLGADK
+1621 ASSKPSGSEK
-1630 VTPQKSTVT
+1630 VA
-1639 DKIPPSKPKRPSKT
+1639 PSKPKRPSKS
-1653 KNEQD
+1653 KNED
-1658 KDIKE
+1658 DR
-1663 DKTGRYGKIISRDQ
+1663 TGRYGKIVSKENQ
-1677 NDNSEAKKNAK
+1677 GDNAEAKKNFK
-1688 LKENEFIHPRLLK
+1688 TKESEFIHPRILK
-1701 EEKVTPVPE
+1701 EGKVTPVPE
-1710 GPYPDVHPLL
+1710 GPLPDVHPLL

-1727 ERQYENQNPLCHIQ
+1727 ERQYENQNPLCYIQ

-1750 GQPNVPVLPKR
+1750 QQNVPALPPR
-1761 TSVEQQP
+1761 QSVEQP
-1768 IYVNQDDVKKK
+1768 IYVNQNEVKNKEAK
-1779 DTKQISE
+1779 RELSE

-1794 ISTSYDEDRKNTPE
+1794 ISSNYEGDKKTATE

-1817 GDVSEINRSVTTNI
+1817 GDAEVSHRTKV

-1843 VQTGNIKRLP
+1843 VQQTGNIKRLP
-1853 ITEKKSIFTIAY
+1853 ITEKKSVFTIAY
-1865 DEVQTKQL
+1865 DDVQTKQL

>member
-1 MTFAIVLV
+1 MTFALALV
-9 LVCVAAAV
+9 VVWWACGARA
-17 RGGEPVFEPSTLMR
+17 GEPVFDPSTLMR
-31 LVLVPADAAV
+31 LVLVPADAPV

-67 GRLDIGI
+67 GRLDIG
-74 VTLPC
+74 VETLPC
-79 TRYNSVCQANVVL
+79 TRYNSVCQANIIL

-106 SVRNTRGRSSRIACS
+106 SVRNTRGRSTRIACS
-121 ITGTNATTPRDTI
+121 VTGTNATTPRDTI
-134 FPHQPSIILV
+134 YPHQPGIILV

-159 RKNPLSPKPLE
+159 RKNPITPKPLE
-170 LELWGSQLFA
+170 LELWGSPLFA

-185 VSTENTEGTIFLVGP
+185 VSAENTEGTIFLVGP

-209 HLTLLAVDPYVELGK
+209 HLTLLAVDPYIEVGK
-224 DTRNIAAL
+224 DTRNIASL
-232 EVVVVV
+232 EIVIVV
-238 QDVQDMPPVFTTAPP
+238 QDVQDMAPVFTAAPP

-261 TPGDMVV
+261 APGDMVV
-268 KVRAEDGDKGAPR
+268 RVRAEDGDKGAPR
-281 VIRYGLVSEGNP
+281 QIRYGLVSEGNP

-366 NQFYIT
+366 NEFYIS

-384 TFNDPY
+384 TFNEPY
-390 IPQVNDNDAG
+390 IPQVNDNDSG
-400 KNGVFSLTLM
+400 KNGVFSLSLV

-424 RHTQFIIKVR
+424 RHAQFIIKVR

-445 SVIFQIM
+445 SVIFQIL

-462 SATANVTVYLND
+462 SATVNVTVYLND
-474 VNDNPPVFLAQSY
+474 VNDNPPIFLAQSY
-487 EVELPENVTAGTRVE
+487 DVELAENVTAGTRVV
-502 QVQADDVDTGAFG
+502 QVAADDVDTGSFG
-515 KIQYTAILGYLNTS
+515 KVQFTGILGYLNTS
-529 LYLDPLTGVISVAT
+529 LNLDPISGVITVAT

-575 LIIKLLD
+575 LIVKLLD

-596 FVLSPSLN
+596 FVLSPTLN
-604 NFTSTAFVKAVD
+604 NFTSAAFVKAVD

-622 NNIVRYEIIQGN
+622 NNVVRYEIIQGN
-634 NDEKFAINTETG
+634 GKFAINEQTG
-646 ELYLLQ
+646 ELYLLET
-652 ALKRTKKQNVPRQKR
+652 LKRTKKQNVQRQRR
-667 QLDSQQESEVFSLT
+667 QSENQEESEVYTLSI
-681 VRAYDLGVPSLSS
+681 RAYDLGIPRMYS
-694 TTNVKIY
+694 TTAVKIY

-719 DRQKLEEVLS
+719 DKQKLEEVLS

-735 VTIIEIKPYKGD
+735 VTIIEIKPYKGSD
-747 NGATDLIGQESS
+747 NGATGSNGQQSN

-765 IAIVRMSGNSAINVA
+765 IAIVRMTENTAINVA
-780 KLQEQLAKNMTIYNT
+780 KLQEQLAKNVTVYTT
-795 GSGIANNGNTGGNT
+795 GTNSGGVANT
-809 NNGNNGANNGN
+809 NN
-820 LGTNTWNTGAN
+820 
-831 PGTPVINPGNVGTNT
+831 
-846 GNTGLN
+846 
-852 NGNIGSNTGN
+852 NIGSGSDTSSSKSDR
-862 PGTNVNTYPGTHNV
+862 T
-876 NASPGNNGGT
+876 
-886 GQVDHAST
+886 ST
-894 ADNGDSNLYRAESRL
+894 ATDGGDSGIYRAESRL

-919 LVAIVLLLLICCCI
+919 LVALVLLLLICCCI

-947 IRVNSTEDDVRLVV
+947 IRVNSTEDDVHLVV
-961 HDKGVGRENKST
+961 RDKGLGRENKST
-973 QNLENKS
+973 QNIENKPIQS
-980 VQATEWRRREA
+980 TEWRRREA

-1017 LSKPA
+1017 PSKPA
-1022 SIPGDIH
+1022 STPGDIH
-1029 QEFVHAAEDN
+1029 HEFVHAAADN
-1039 DYKYNDARQSF
+1039 DYRYNDNRQSF
-1050 RARDGPNIIYTKEMQ
+1050 RLRDGPNIIYTKEMQ
-1065 IQKSFANKHKEYIED
+1065 IKDAFANKHKEYIED
-1080 LENGYDRIATLHYHK
+1080 LENGYDRIATLHYQN
-1095 RDQDSDSMQRHEL
+1095 REQDNDSIRRHEI

-1114 GVFLKSE
+1114 GVVLKSDVE
-1121 DKNINDKIENNKKEQ
+1121 KIKHDKTDNKTKLEFQDKA
-1136 KDKQRAPSSLERD
+1136 RAPSSLGRD

-1167 KGEEERYVN
+1167 NNEEERYVN
-1176 LPIHQQRPVTLI
+1176 LPSHQQRPVTLI
-1188 PHTQYVVVDSGKD
+1188 PHTQYVVVDSGKN

-1218 REKMG
+1218 RERMG
-1223 KSTDMDSVSNGKE
+1223 KVTDLDNMSTGKDAKSV
-1236 GKNYGQRSRRGSET
+1236 GQRSLVGSEVQ
-1250 HNQFHDYL
+1250 NQLHEYTNLHPD
-1258 NIPPEVPGVVPLK
+1258 VPGLVPLK

-1328 ETQSLPGQSVMAT
+1328 ETQSLPGHSVMAT

-1349 QTEPIVLKPTRRKA
+1349 QTEPPLLKPTRRKA

-1372 DESQI
+1372 DESEMV
-1377 LEDENKKVAW
+1377 LEDQTKKVSW

-1393 KKKIKY
+1393 KKKLRH

-1405 IRIYDLKRKIKTPI
+1405 MRVYDLKRKIKTPI
-1419 IEESEVSP
+1419 IEESEISP
-1427 SLDSEKH
+1427 SLESEKH
-1434 VKISKTNEREEH
+1434 VKISKTNEREEY
-1446 VKNYGDITKSIVTT
+1446 VRNYGDVTKSTVTT
-1460 SKNETVCSTQI
+1460 SKNETVSSTQI
-1471 KSSDAERK
+1471 KVSDSDRK
-1479 SKLKKEI
+1479 PSRLRKEV
-1486 LMEISDSLEEK
+1486 LMEIADSLDEK
-1497 IESDSRDRKRIQRQ
+1497 MDSDVSERRLRLQRQ
-1511 NHIEEQL
+1511 TSESIDDHTLPTSPL
-1518 ALEHKSSEEIKS
+1518 ALEHESNDSKSG
-1530 RSSSASLKDNRNLV
+1530 SSSTSKDNRNLV

-1552 EARELADQISNI
+1552 EAREIAADQSVIKI
-1564 KTTDLDYIAPMG
+1564 KTPEIDIKSPKV
-1576 ESISQTDSSAKK
+1576 DSSSNLESCNKK
-1588 TDANTESTKSPENS
+1588 INDAIISTKSSE
-1602 KTVQKS
+1602 TVKPAGKS
-1608 LPRYMQWYGKKGT
+1608 VPRYMQWYGNKKT
-1621 NSKQLGADK
+1621 TSAKAAPAEK
-1630 VTPQKSTVT
+1630 V
-1639 DKIPPSKPKRPSKT
+1639 IPNKPKRLLKSK
-1653 KNEQD
+1653 NDDD
-1658 KDIKE
+1658 KS
-1663 DKTGRYGKIISRDQ
+1663 GRYGKINSK
-1677 NDNSEAKKNAK
+1677 DNQGESEVKKNVK
-1688 LKENEFIHPRLLK
+1688 SSKESEFIHPRILK
-1701 EEKVTPVPE
+1701 EGKVTPVPE
-1710 GPYPDVHPLL
+1710 GPLPDVHPLL

-1727 ERQYENQNPLCHIQ
+1727 EHQYENQNPLCYIQ

-1750 GQPNVPVLPKR
+1750 QQPNLPLPRK
-1761 TSVEQQP
+1761 SSDQQP
-1768 IYVNQDDVKKK
+1768 IYVNQDDVKKETTQ
-1779 DTKQISE
+1779 DISE

-1794 ISTSYDEDRKNTPE
+1794 ISTNYEEDRKNPE

-1817 GDVSEINRSVTTNI
+1817 GDNVPDIPHRNLTSKI

-1843 VQTGNIKRLP
+1843 VQQNMKRLP
-1853 ITEKKSIFTIAY
+1853 ITEKKSVFTIAY
-1865 DEVQTKQL
+1865 DDVQTKQL

>member
-1 MTFAIVLV
+1 MTFASAVVL
-9 LVCVAAAV
+9 LCLAWGV
-17 RGGEPVFEPSTLMR
+17 RGGDPVFDPSTLMR

-56 YPLHFELIGQM
+56 YPLHFELIGQW
-67 GRLDIGI
+67 GRLDIG
-74 VTLPC
+74 VETLPC
-79 TRYNSVCQANVVL
+79 TRYNSVCQANVIL

-106 SVRNTRGRSSRIACS
+106 SVRNTRGRSSWIACS
-121 ITGTNATTPRDTI
+121 ITGTNATTPREKI
-134 FPHQPSIILV
+134 FPHQPSIVLV

-159 RKNPLSPKPLE
+159 RKTPLSPKPLE
-170 LELWGSQLFA
+170 LELWGSPLFA

-209 HLTLLAVDPYVELGK
+209 HLTLLAVDPYVEVGK
-224 DTRNIAAL
+224 DTRNIAGI
-232 EVVVVV
+232 EVVIVV
-238 QDVQDMPPVFTTAPP
+238 QDVQDMPPVFTSAPP

-261 TPGDMVV
+261 APGDVVV

-281 VIRYGLVSEGNP
+281 QIRYGLVSEGNP

-309 ERPIE
+309 ERPVE
-314 EIAAISHAGAPILLT
+314 EIAAISHAGTPILLT

-366 NQFYIT
+366 NQFYIS

-400 KNGVFSLTLM
+400 KNGVFSLTLV

-424 RHTQFIIKVR
+424 RHAQFIIKVR

-445 SVIFQIM
+445 SVVFQIL

-462 SATANVTVYLND
+462 SVTANVTVYLND

-487 EVELPENVTAGTRVE
+487 DVELQENVTAGTRVA
-502 QVQADDVDTGAFG
+502 QVAADDVDTGVFG

-529 LYLDPLTGVISVAT
+529 LYLDPITGLITVAT

-582 VNDNPPEFERSLYE
+582 VNDNPPEFERALYE
-596 FVLSPSLN
+596 FVLTPSLN
-604 NFTSTAFVKAVD
+604 NFTSAAIVKAVD

-622 NNIVRYEIIQGN
+622 NNIVRYEIIQGTP
-634 NDEKFAINTETG
+634 DGKFAINDETG
-646 ELYLLQ
+646 ELYLLE
-652 ALKRTKKQNVPRQKR
+652 ALKRTKKQNVHRQKR
-667 QLDSQQESEVFSLT
+667 QFNSQEDNDVFMLT
-681 VRAYDLGVPSLSS
+681 VRAYDLGVPRLQS
-694 TTNVKIY
+694 TTSVKIY

-735 VTIIEIKPYKGD
+735 VTIIDIKPYRGRE
-747 NGATDLIGQESS
+747 NGATDLSGQDSS

-765 IAIVRMSGNSAINVA
+765 IAVVRMTENTAINVA
-780 KLQEQLAKNMTIYNT
+780 KLQEQLAKNVTIY
-795 GSGIANNGNTGGNT
+795 S
-809 NNGNNGANNGN
+809 NGA
-820 LGTNTWNTGAN
+820 
-831 PGTPVINPGNVGTNT
+831 
-846 GNTGLN
+846 
-852 NGNIGSNTGN
+852 GSNTN
-862 PGTNVNTYPGTHNV
+862 SIKVP
-876 NASPGNNGGT
+876 NGGENT
-886 GQVDHAST
+886 NGGNKNNAATVDNS
-894 ADNGDSNLYRAESRL
+894 DSGLYRAESRL

-919 LVAIVLLLLICCCI
+919 LVALILLLLICCCI

-947 IRVNSTEDDVRLVV
+947 IRVNSTEDDVHLVV
-961 HDKGVGRENKST
+961 RDKGLGRENKST

-980 VQATEWRRREA
+980 IQATEWRRREA

-1008 NKRNYRSKE
+1008 NKRNYRSKDPH
-1017 LSKPA
+1017 SKPA
-1022 SIPGDIH
+1022 STPGDLR

-1039 DYKYNDARQSF
+1039 DYRYNNERQSF
-1050 RARDGPNIIYTKEMQ
+1050 RMRDGPNVIYTKEMQ
-1065 IQKSFANKHKEYIED
+1065 LQEAFSNKHKEYIED
-1080 LENGYDRIATLHYHK
+1080 LENGYDRIATLHYQH
-1095 RDQDSDSMQRHEL
+1095 RDPDNDSIRRHEI
-1108 DRGSEV
+1108 DRGSDV
-1114 GVFLKSE
+1114 GVFHKSDV
-1121 DKNINDKIENNKKEQ
+1121 DKNN
-1136 KDKQRAPSSLERD
+1136 KDKADNRVDVEYQEKGRAPSSLGRD

-1167 KGEEERYVN
+1167 KNEEERYVN
-1176 LPIHQQRPVTLI
+1176 LSVNQQRPVTLI
-1188 PHTQYVVVDSGKD
+1188 PQTQYVVVDSGKD

-1212 EEAKNI
+1212 EEAKHI
-1218 REKMG
+1218 REQMG
-1223 KSTDMDSVSNGKE
+1223 KVTTDLDNVLDDKDGKVYAQ
-1236 GKNYGQRSRRGSET
+1236 KSQLISDAP
-1250 HNQFHDYL
+1250 NQYHEYS
-1258 NIPPEVPGVVPLK
+1258 NIPPEVPGAIPLR
-1271 TDYLQSAL
+1271 TEYLQNL
-1279 LEMQNKS
+1279 LQMQNKS
-1286 TIHQE
+1286 SINQE

-1301 ELLHQILIERERML
+1301 ELLHQILIERERL
-1315 QNQETASQVESKL
+1315 LHNQETASQVESKL
-1328 ETQSLPGQSVMAT
+1328 ETQSLPGHSVMAT

-1349 QTEPIVLKPTRRKA
+1349 QTEPQLLKPSRRKA

-1372 DESQI
+1372 DELQMVV
-1377 LEDENKKVAW
+1377 EDENKKGAW
-1387 VKKKKP
+1387 LKRKKP
-1393 KKKIKY
+1393 KKKVKY

-1405 IRIYDLKRKIKTPI
+1405 IRVYDLKRKIKTPI
-1419 IEESEVSP
+1419 IEESEASP
-1427 SLDSEKH
+1427 SLESEKH
-1434 VKISKTNEREEH
+1434 VKISKTNEREEY
-1446 VKNYGDITKSIVTT
+1446 VKKYGDRTKSTVTT

-1471 KSSDAERK
+1471 KLMDDDRK
-1479 SKLKKEI
+1479 QKLRKEI
-1486 LMEISDSLEEK
+1486 LMEISDSLDEK
-1497 IESDSRDRKRIQRQ
+1497 VNSASSDKRQRLQRQ
-1511 NHIEEQL
+1511 SPVDESPKKVL
-1518 ALEHKSSEEIKS
+1518 ALEHESIKDSES
-1530 RSSSASLKDNRNLV
+1530 RSRGSSALKDQRNLI

-1552 EARELADQISNI
+1552 EARDNADMPVSKLNLSDEDESATKKDSSSAAESNSKKI
-1564 KTTDLDYIAPMG
+1564 EEG
-1576 ESISQTDSSAKK
+1576 NESIKSS
-1588 TDANTESTKSPENS
+1588 DNS
-1602 KTVQKS
+1602 KNAQKS
-1608 LPRYMQWYGKKGT
+1608 LPRYMQWYGKKSSSASAAKPT
-1621 NSKQLGADK
+1621 PEKVDK
-1630 VTPQKSTVT
+1630 TA
-1639 DKIPPSKPKRPSKT
+1639 PSKPKRPSKS
-1653 KNEQD
+1653 KNESD
-1658 KDIKE
+1658 KEISKDE
-1663 DKTGRYGKIISRDQ
+1663 KTGRYGKIMIKD
-1677 NDNSEAKKNAK
+1677 EAKKNF
-1688 LKENEFIHPRLLK
+1688 KEKESEFIHPRLLK

-1710 GPYPDVHPLL
+1710 GPLPDVHPLL

-1727 ERQYENQNPLCHIQ
+1727 ERQYENQNPLCYIQ

-1750 GQPNVPVLPKR
+1750 AKPNIPARQSL
-1761 TSVEQQP
+1761 EQQP
-1768 IYVNQDDVKKK
+1768 IYVNQDDVKNEDKSQ
-1779 DTKQISE
+1779 DISE

-1794 ISTSYDEDRKNTPE
+1794 ISTSYEQDVKTMPE

-1817 GDVSEINRSVTTNI
+1817 GEPIPEVRNIGKI

-1843 VQTGNIKRLP
+1843 VQQTGNFKRLP

-1865 DEVQTKQL
+1865 DDVQTKQL

>member
-1 MTFAIVLV
+1 MLETLLWPRHTEINRMTFALALV
-9 LVCVAAAV
+9 VVWWAV
-17 RGGEPVFEPSTLMR
+17 GARAGEPVFDPSTLMR
-31 LVLVPADAAV
+31 LVLVPADVPV

-67 GRLDIGI
+67 GRLDIG
-74 VTLPC
+74 VETLPC
-79 TRYNSVCQANVVL
+79 TRYNSVCQANIIL

-121 ITGTNATTPRDTI
+121 VTGTNATTPRDTI
-134 FPHQPSIILV
+134 FPHQPGIILV

-159 RKNPLSPKPLE
+159 RKNPVSPKPLE
-170 LELWGSQLFA
+170 LELWGSPLFA

-185 VSTENTEGTIFLVGP
+185 VSAENTEGTIFLVGP

-209 HLTLLAVDPYVELGK
+209 HLTLLAVDPYIEIGK
-224 DTRNIAAL
+224 DTRNIAGL

-238 QDVQDMPPVFTTAPP
+238 QDVQDMPPVFTSAPP

-261 TPGDMVV
+261 APGDMVV
-268 KVRAEDGDKGAPR
+268 RVRAEDGDKGAPR
-281 VIRYGLVSEGNP
+281 QIRYGLVSEGNP

-384 TFNDPY
+384 TFSDPY

-400 KNGVFSLTLM
+400 KNGVFSLSLV

-424 RHTQFIIKVR
+424 RHAQFIIKVR

-445 SVIFQIM
+445 SVVFQIL

-474 VNDNPPVFLAQSY
+474 VNDNPPIFLAQSY
-487 EVELPENVTAGTRVE
+487 DVELPENVTAGTKVV
-502 QVQADDVDTGAFG
+502 QVAADDVDTGAFG
-515 KIQYTAILGYLNTS
+515 KIQFTAILGYLNTS
-529 LYLDPLTGVISVAT
+529 LHLDPLSGVITVAT

-604 NFTSTAFVKAVD
+604 NFTSAAFVKAVD
-616 KDAEPP
+616 RDSEPP

-634 NDEKFAINTETG
+634 GDGKFAINEETG
-646 ELYLLQ
+646 ELYLLE
-652 ALKRTKKQNVPRQKR
+652 ALKRTKKQNVHRRRRQSDD
-667 QLDSQQESEVFSLT
+667 QEESEVFVLT
-681 VRAYDLGVPSLSS
+681 IRAYDLGVPRLSS
-694 TTNVKIY
+694 TTVVKIY

-719 DRQKLEEVLS
+719 DKKKLEEVLS

-735 VTIIEIKPYKGD
+735 VSIIDIKPYKGGY
-747 NGATDLIGQESS
+747 NGATDLSGQESS

-765 IAIVRMSGNSAINVA
+765 IAVVRMTGNTAINVA
-780 KLQEQLAKNMTIYNT
+780 KLQEQLAKNVTIYT
-795 GSGIANNGNTGGNT
+795 T
-809 NNGNNGANNGN
+809 
-820 LGTNTWNTGAN
+820 GTNSG
-831 PGTPVINPGNVGTNT
+831 GVINPG
-846 GNTGLN
+846 
-852 NGNIGSNTGN
+852 S
-862 PGTNVNTYPGTHNV
+862 
-876 NASPGNNGGT
+876 GT
-886 GQVDHAST
+886 GSGSGSGKADQT
-894 ADNGDSNLYRAESRL
+894 ADSNDSGLYRAESRL

-919 LVAIVLLLLICCCI
+919 LVAIILLLLICCCI
-933 CEGCPLYMPPRKRV
+933 CEGCPLYMPPR
-947 IRVNSTEDDVRLVV
+947 
-961 HDKGVGRENKST
+961 
-973 QNLENKS
+973 
-980 VQATEWRRREA
+980 
-991 WSAEQA
+991 
-997 DLRTKPTQWKF
+997 
-1008 NKRNYRSKE
+1008 
-1017 LSKPA
+1017 
-1022 SIPGDIH
+1022 
-1029 QEFVHAAEDN
+1029 
-1039 DYKYNDARQSF
+1039 
-1050 RARDGPNIIYTKEMQ
+1050 DGPNIIYTKEMQ
-1065 IQKSFANKHKEYIED
+1065 LQEAFANKHKEYIDD
-1080 LENGYDRIATLHYHK
+1080 LENGYDRIATLHYQ
-1095 RDQDSDSMQRHEL
+1095 RREQDNDSIRRHEI

-1114 GVFLKSE
+1114 GVFLKSDA
-1121 DKNINDKIENNKKEQ
+1121 DKNIHDKT
-1136 KDKQRAPSSLERD
+1136 DKTKREYPEKLRAPSSQGRD

-1167 KGEEERYVN
+1167 KNEEERYVN
-1176 LPIHQQRPVTLI
+1176 LPVPQQRPVTLI
-1188 PHTQYVVVDSGKD
+1188 PHTQYVVVDSGKN

-1218 REKMG
+1218 RDRMSKV
-1223 KSTDMDSVSNGKE
+1223 TDLDNISNGKDA
-1236 GKNYGQRSRRGSET
+1236 KSYGQRSQVGSDVP
-1250 HNQFHDYL
+1250 NQFNEYTNL
-1258 NIPPEVPGVVPLK
+1258 QPEVPGTVPLK
-1271 TDYLQSAL
+1271 ADYLQSAL

-1315 QNQETASQVESKL
+1315 QNHETASQVESKL
-1328 ETQSLPGQSVMAT
+1328 ETQSLPGHSVMAT

-1349 QTEPIVLKPTRRKA
+1349 QTEPQLMKPTRRKA

-1372 DESQI
+1372 DESEMVV
-1377 LEDENKKVAW
+1377 EDETKKVAW

-1393 KKKIKY
+1393 KKKLKH

-1405 IRIYDLKRKIKTPI
+1405 MRVYDLSRKIKTPI
-1419 IEESEVSP
+1419 LEESEVSP
-1427 SLDSEKH
+1427 SLESEKH

-1446 VKNYGDITKSIVTT
+1446 IRNYGDMTKSTVTT
-1460 SKNETVCSTQI
+1460 SKNETVSSTQI
-1471 KSSDAERK
+1471 KISDSDRK
-1479 SKLKKEI
+1479 SRLRRDV
-1486 LMEISDSLEEK
+1486 LMEISDSLDEK
-1497 IESDSRDRKRIQRQ
+1497 VDSDLGERRLRLQKQFSVTTDDMPLKSPLAIEHESNES
-1511 NHIEEQL
+1511 
-1518 ALEHKSSEEIKS
+1518 KS
-1530 RSSSASLKDNRNLV
+1530 RSSSASKDNRNLV

-1552 EARELADQISNI
+1552 EAREMAAEHSSTKSKLSDVDAQSV
-1564 KTTDLDYIAPMG
+1564 KL
-1576 ESISQTDSSAKK
+1576 DSSSNVEPNNKK
-1588 TDANTESTKSPENS
+1588 GNEASESTKSSESVKP
-1602 KTVQKS
+1602 TQKS
-1608 LPRYMQWYGKKGT
+1608 LPRYMQWYGKKST
-1621 NSKQLGADK
+1621 AAKPAPAEK
-1630 VTPQKSTVT
+1630 VV
-1639 DKIPPSKPKRPSKT
+1639 PSKPKRPSKT
-1653 KNEQD
+1653 KNEDD
-1658 KDIKE
+1658 KDKA
-1663 DKTGRYGKIISRDQ
+1663 GRYGKIMSKDTQ
-1677 NDNSEAKKNAK
+1677 GDSEVKKNFK
-1688 LKENEFIHPRLLK
+1688 SKENEFIHPRILK

-1710 GPYPDVHPLL
+1710 GPLPDVHPLL

-1727 ERQYENQNPLCHIQ
+1727 EHQYENQNPLCYIQ

-1750 GQPNVPVLPKR
+1750 QQPMPRKLA
-1761 TSVEQQP
+1761 SEQQP
-1768 IYVNQDDVKKK
+1768 IYVNQDDVKEP
-1779 DTKQISE
+1779 KQDIME

-1794 ISTSYDEDRKNTPE
+1794 ISTSYEEDRKNPE

-1817 GDVSEINRSVTTNI
+1817 GDNVPDITHRTKI

-1843 VQTGNIKRLP
+1843 VQQNNMKRLP
-1853 ITEKKSIFTIAY
+1853 ITEKKSVFTIAY
-1865 DEVQTKQL
+1865 DDVQTKQL

>member
-1 MTFAIVLV
+1 MLETLLWPRHTEINRMTFALALV
-9 LVCVAAAV
+9 VVWWAV
-17 RGGEPVFEPSTLMR
+17 GVRAGEPVFDPSTLMR
-31 LVLVPADAAV
+31 LVLVPADVPV

-67 GRLDIGI
+67 GRLDIG
-74 VTLPC
+74 VETLPC
-79 TRYNSVCQANVVL
+79 TRYNSVCQANIIL

-121 ITGTNATTPRDTI
+121 VTGTNATTPRDTI
-134 FPHQPSIILV
+134 FPHQPGIILV

-159 RKNPLSPKPLE
+159 RKNPVSPKPLE
-170 LELWGSQLFA
+170 LELWGSPLFA

-185 VSTENTEGTIFLVGP
+185 VSAENTEGTIFLVGP

-209 HLTLLAVDPYVELGK
+209 HLTLLAVDPYIEIGK
-224 DTRNIAAL
+224 DTRNIAGL

-238 QDVQDMPPVFTTAPP
+238 QDVQDMPPVFTSAPP

-261 TPGDMVV
+261 APGDMVV
-268 KVRAEDGDKGAPR
+268 RVRAEDGDKGAPR
-281 VIRYGLVSEGNP
+281 QIRYGLVSEGNP

-384 TFNDPY
+384 TFSDPY

-400 KNGVFSLTLM
+400 KNGVFSLSLV

-424 RHTQFIIKVR
+424 RHAQFIIKVR

-445 SVIFQIM
+445 SVIFQIL

-474 VNDNPPVFLAQSY
+474 VNDNPPIFLAQSY
-487 EVELPENVTAGTRVE
+487 DVEIPENVTAGTKVV
-502 QVQADDVDTGAFG
+502 QVAADDVDTGAFG
-515 KIQYTAILGYLNTS
+515 KIQFTAILGYLNTS
-529 LYLDPLTGVISVAT
+529 LHLDPLSGVITVAT

-604 NFTSTAFVKAVD
+604 NFTSAAFVKAVD
-616 KDAEPP
+616 RDSEPP

-634 NDEKFAINTETG
+634 GDGKFAINEETG
-646 ELYLLQ
+646 ELYLLE
-652 ALKRTKKQNVPRQKR
+652 ALKRTKKQNVHRRRRQSDD
-667 QLDSQQESEVFSLT
+667 QEESEVFVLT
-681 VRAYDLGVPSLSS
+681 IRAYDLGVPRLSS
-694 TTNVKIY
+694 TTVVKIY

-719 DRQKLEEVLS
+719 DKKKLEEVLS

-735 VTIIEIKPYKGD
+735 VSIIDIKPYKGGY
-747 NGATDLIGQESS
+747 NGATDLNGQESS

-765 IAIVRMSGNSAINVA
+765 IAVVRMTGNTAINVA
-780 KLQEQLAKNMTIYNT
+780 KLQEQLAKNVTIYT
-795 GSGIANNGNTGGNT
+795 T
-809 NNGNNGANNGN
+809 
-820 LGTNTWNTGAN
+820 GTNSG
-831 PGTPVINPGNVGTNT
+831 GVINPG
-846 GNTGLN
+846 
-852 NGNIGSNTGN
+852 S
-862 PGTNVNTYPGTHNV
+862 
-876 NASPGNNGGT
+876 GT
-886 GQVDHAST
+886 GSESGSGKSDQT
-894 ADNGDSNLYRAESRL
+894 ADSNDSGLYRAESRL

-919 LVAIVLLLLICCCI
+919 LVAIILLLLICCCI
-933 CEGCPLYMPPRKRV
+933 CEGCPLYMPPR
-947 IRVNSTEDDVRLVV
+947 
-961 HDKGVGRENKST
+961 
-973 QNLENKS
+973 
-980 VQATEWRRREA
+980 
-991 WSAEQA
+991 
-997 DLRTKPTQWKF
+997 
-1008 NKRNYRSKE
+1008 
-1017 LSKPA
+1017 
-1022 SIPGDIH
+1022 
-1029 QEFVHAAEDN
+1029 
-1039 DYKYNDARQSF
+1039 
-1050 RARDGPNIIYTKEMQ
+1050 DGPNIIYTKEMQ
-1065 IQKSFANKHKEYIED
+1065 LQEAFANKHKEYIED
-1080 LENGYDRIATLHYHK
+1080 LENGYDRIATLHYQ
-1095 RDQDSDSMQRHEL
+1095 RREQDNDSIRRHEI

-1114 GVFLKSE
+1114 GVFLKSDA
-1121 DKNINDKIENNKKEQ
+1121 DKNIHDKT
-1136 KDKQRAPSSLERD
+1136 DKTKREYPEKLRAPSSQGRD

-1167 KGEEERYVN
+1167 KNEEERYVN
-1176 LPIHQQRPVTLI
+1176 LPVPQQRPVTLI
-1188 PHTQYVVVDSGKD
+1188 PHTQYVVVDSGKN

-1218 REKMG
+1218 RDRMSKV
-1223 KSTDMDSVSNGKE
+1223 TDLDNISNGKDA
-1236 GKNYGQRSRRGSET
+1236 KSYGQRSQVGSDVP
-1250 HNQFHDYL
+1250 NQFNEYTNL
-1258 NIPPEVPGVVPLK
+1258 QPEVPGTVPLK
-1271 TDYLQSAL
+1271 ADYLQSAL

-1315 QNQETASQVESKL
+1315 QNHETASQVESKL
-1328 ETQSLPGQSVMAT
+1328 ETQSLPGHSVMAT

-1349 QTEPIVLKPTRRKA
+1349 QTEPQLMKPTRRKA

-1372 DESQI
+1372 DESEMVV
-1377 LEDENKKVAW
+1377 EDETKKVAW

-1393 KKKIKY
+1393 KKKLKH

-1405 IRIYDLKRKIKTPI
+1405 MRVYDLSRKIKTPI
-1419 IEESEVSP
+1419 LEESEVSP
-1427 SLDSEKH
+1427 SLESEKH

-1446 VKNYGDITKSIVTT
+1446 IRNYGDMTKSTVTT
-1460 SKNETVCSTQI
+1460 SKNETVSSTQI
-1471 KSSDAERK
+1471 KISDSDRK
-1479 SKLKKEI
+1479 SRLRRDV
-1486 LMEISDSLEEK
+1486 LMEISDSLDEK
-1497 IESDSRDRKRIQRQ
+1497 VESDFGERRLRLQKQFSVTTDDMPLKSPLA
-1511 NHIEEQL
+1511 IEHE
-1518 ALEHKSSEEIKS
+1518 SNDSKS
-1530 RSSSASLKDNRNLV
+1530 RSSSASKDNRNLV

-1552 EARELADQISNI
+1552 EAREIAAEHSSTKLSDVDAHSI
-1564 KTTDLDYIAPMG
+1564 KL
-1576 ESISQTDSSAKK
+1576 DSSSNVEPNSKRGNEAS
-1588 TDANTESTKSPENS
+1588 ESTKSSESAKP
-1602 KTVQKS
+1602 TQKS
-1608 LPRYMQWYGKKGT
+1608 LPRYMQWYGKKST
-1621 NSKQLGADK
+1621 AAKPPPAEK
-1630 VTPQKSTVT
+1630 VVPN
-1639 DKIPPSKPKRPSKT
+1639 KPKRPSKT
-1653 KNEQD
+1653 KNEDD
-1658 KDIKE
+1658 KDKA
-1663 DKTGRYGKIISRDQ
+1663 GRYGKIMSKDTQ
-1677 NDNSEAKKNAK
+1677 GDSEVKKNFK
-1688 LKENEFIHPRLLK
+1688 SKENEFIHPRILK

-1710 GPYPDVHPLL
+1710 GPLPDVHPLL

-1727 ERQYENQNPLCHIQ
+1727 EHQYENQNPLCYIQ

-1750 GQPNVPVLPKR
+1750 QQPMPRKLAP
-1761 TSVEQQP
+1761 EQQP
-1768 IYVNQDDVKKK
+1768 IYVNQDDVKEP
-1779 DTKQISE
+1779 KQDIME

-1794 ISTSYDEDRKNTPE
+1794 ISTSYEEDRKNPE

-1817 GDVSEINRSVTTNI
+1817 GDNVPDITHRTKI

-1843 VQTGNIKRLP
+1843 VQQNNMKRLP
-1853 ITEKKSIFTIAY
+1853 ITEKKSVFTIAY
-1865 DEVQTKQL
+1865 DDVQTKQL

>member
-1 MTFAIVLV
+1 MLETLLWPRYTKINRMTLTLALV
-9 LVCVAAAV
+9 ILLWACGV
-17 RGGEPVFEPSTLMR
+17 RAGEPVFDPSTLMR
-31 LVLVPADAAV
+31 LVLVPADAPV

-67 GRLDIGI
+67 GRLDIG
-74 VTLPC
+74 VETLPC
-79 TRYNSVCQANVVL
+79 TRYNSVCQANIIL

-106 SVRNTRGRSSRIACS
+106 SVRNTRGRSTRIACS
-121 ITGTNATTPRDTI
+121 VTGTNATTPKDTI
-134 FPHQPSIILV
+134 YPHQPGIILV

-170 LELWGSQLFA
+170 LELWGSPLFA
-180 IRQRR
+180 IRQHR
-185 VSTENTEGTIFLVGP
+185 VSAENTEGTIFLVGP

-209 HLTLLAVDPYVELGK
+209 HLTILAVDPYIEVGK
-224 DTRNIAAL
+224 DTRNIAGL

-261 TPGDMVV
+261 APGDMIV

-281 VIRYGLVSEGNP
+281 QIRYGLVSEGNP

-384 TFNDPY
+384 TFNEPY
-390 IPQVNDNDAG
+390 IPQVSDNDAG
-400 KNGVFSLTLM
+400 KNGVYSLSLV

-434 DNTMLDFEARK
+434 DNVMLDYEARK
-445 SVIFQIM
+445 SVVFQIL

-474 VNDNPPVFLAQSY
+474 INDNPPIFLAQSY
-487 EVELPENVTAGTRVE
+487 DVELPENVTAGTRVV
-502 QVQADDVDTGAFG
+502 QVAADDVDTGSFG
-515 KIQYTAILGYLNTS
+515 KVQFTAILGYLNTS
-529 LYLDPLTGVISVAT
+529 LHLDPISGFITVAT

-582 VNDNPPEFERSLYE
+582 VNDNPPVFERSLYE

-604 NFTSTAFVKAVD
+604 NFTSAAFVKAVD

-622 NNIVRYEIIQGN
+622 NNVVRYEIVQGN
-634 NDEKFAINTETG
+634 RDGKFAINEETG
-646 ELYLLQ
+646 ELFLLEV
-652 ALKRTKKQNVPRQKR
+652 LKRTKKQNVNRRKR
-667 QLDSQQESEVFSLT
+667 QSDDDAGEVFILSI
-681 VRAYDLGVPSLSS
+681 RAYDLGVPRLFS
-694 TTNVKIY
+694 TTTVKIY

-713 VPGANP
+713 VPGINP
-719 DRQKLEEVLS
+719 DKTKLEEVLS

-735 VTIIEIKPYKGD
+735 VTIIDIKPYKGTD
-747 NGATDLIGQESS
+747 NGAADLNGQQSS

-765 IAIVRMSGNSAINVA
+765 IAVVRMTENTAINVA
-780 KLQEQLAKNMTIYNT
+780 KLQEQLAKNVTVYTTGVNSDIIKTNT
-795 GSGIANNGNTGGNT
+795 GSDTST
-809 NNGNNGANNGN
+809 
-820 LGTNTWNTGAN
+820 N
-831 PGTPVINPGNVGTNT
+831 PGKSDP
-846 GNTGLN
+846 
-852 NGNIGSNTGN
+852 S
-862 PGTNVNTYPGTHNV
+862 
-876 NASPGNNGGT
+876 
-886 GQVDHAST
+886 ST
-894 ADNGDSNLYRAESRL
+894 ADGSDSGLYKAESRL

-919 LVAIVLLLLICCCI
+919 LVALVLLLLICCCI

-947 IRVNSTEDDVRLVV
+947 IRVNSTEDDVHLVV
-961 HDKGVGRENKST
+961 RDKGLGRENKAT

-980 VQATEWRRREA
+980 IQANDWRRREA

-997 DLRTKPTQWKF
+997 DLRTKSTQWKF
-1008 NKRNYRSKE
+1008 NKRNYRSKDP
-1017 LSKPA
+1017 SKPA

-1029 QEFVHAAEDN
+1029 QEFIHTAADN
-1039 DYKYNDARQSF
+1039 DYRYNDNRQSF
-1050 RARDGPNIIYTKEMQ
+1050 RLRDGPNIIYTKEMQ
-1065 IQKSFANKHKEYIED
+1065 LQEAFANKHKEYIDD
-1080 LENGYDRIATLHYHK
+1080 LENGYDRIATLHYQ
-1095 RDQDSDSMQRHEL
+1095 RREQDNDSIRRHEI
-1108 DRGSEV
+1108 DRGSEG
-1114 GVFLKSE
+1114 GVFLKSDVGNKLH
-1121 DKNINDKIENNKKEQ
+1121 DKTDNKTKNNFQDKLHV
-1136 KDKQRAPSSLERD
+1136 PSSLGRD
-1149 QYFIKEGN
+1149 QYFIREGN

-1167 KGEEERYVN
+1167 KNEEERYVN
-1176 LPIHQQRPVTLI
+1176 LPVQHQQRPVTLI

-1218 REKMG
+1218 RERLEKVTDLDNVSTG
-1223 KSTDMDSVSNGKE
+1223 KDAKS
-1236 GKNYGQRSRRGSET
+1236 YGQRSHVESEIK
-1250 HNQFHDYL
+1250 NQIQEYSNLH
-1258 NIPPEVPGVVPLK
+1258 PEVPGTVPLK
-1271 TDYLQSAL
+1271 TDYLQSTL

-1328 ETQSLPGQSVMAT
+1328 ETQSLPGQSVIAT

-1349 QTEPIVLKPTRRKA
+1349 QTEPQLLKPTRRKA

-1372 DESQI
+1372 DESEI
-1377 LEDENKKVAW
+1377 LVEDDTKKIAW
-1387 VKKKKP
+1387 IKKKKP
-1393 KKKIKY
+1393 KKKLKY

-1405 IRIYDLKRKIKTPI
+1405 IRAYDLNRKIKTPI
-1419 IEESEVSP
+1419 IEEREVSP
-1427 SLDSEKH
+1427 SLESEKH
-1434 VKISKTNEREEH
+1434 TKISKTNEREEL
-1446 VKNYGDITKSIVTT
+1446 VRNYGDHTKSTVTT

-1471 KSSDAERK
+1471 KVSDHNRK
-1479 SKLKKEI
+1479 SSRLRREV
-1486 LMEISDSLEEK
+1486 LMEISDSLDEK
-1497 IESDSRDRKRIQRQ
+1497 VDSDLSDKRRLQK
-1511 NHIEEQL
+1511 QL
-1518 ALEHKSSEEIKS
+1518 SLMVDDDVLHRSSMAIDSNETKS
-1530 RSSSASLKDNRNLV
+1530 RTSSASKDNRNVV

-1552 EARELADQISNI
+1552 EARELAAEQSIIQI
-1564 KTTDLDYIAPMG
+1564 KTPDIDDKLQKDDRL
-1576 ESISQTDSSAKK
+1576 S
-1588 TDANTESTKSPENS
+1588 NLESTSKANGASESSKSSETKPAG
-1602 KTVQKS
+1602 KS
-1608 LPRYMQWYGKKGT
+1608 LPRYMQWYGNKKT
-1621 NSKQLGADK
+1621 ATSKTAPAMK
-1630 VTPQKSTVT
+1630 VVPN
-1639 DKIPPSKPKRPSKT
+1639 KPKRLSKT
-1653 KNEQD
+1653 KNDDE
-1658 KDIKE
+1658 K
-1663 DKTGRYGKIISRDQ
+1663 DKTGRYGKIISKENNGDI
-1677 NDNSEAKKNAK
+1677 EAKKNFK
-1688 LKENEFIHPRLLK
+1688 STKESEFIHPRILK
-1701 EEKVTPVPE
+1701 EGKVTPVPE
-1710 GPYPDVHPLL
+1710 GPLPDVHPLL

-1727 ERQYENQNPLCHIQ
+1727 EHQYENQNPLCYIQ

-1750 GQPNVPVLPKR
+1750 QQPNVPLPRK
-1761 TSVEQQP
+1761 SQSDQQP
-1768 IYVNQDDVKKK
+1768 IYVNQDDVKK
-1779 DTKQISE
+1779 DTKQEISE

-1794 ISTSYDEDRKNTPE
+1794 ISTSYEEDRKNPE

-1817 GDVSEINRSVTTNI
+1817 GDNVLEASHRNVISKI

-1843 VQTGNIKRLP
+1843 VQQNIKRLP
-1853 ITEKKSIFTIAY
+1853 ITEKKSVFTIAY
-1865 DEVQTKQL
+1865 DDVQTKQL

>member
-1 MTFAIVLV
+1 MTFTAALV
-9 LVCVAAAV
+9 LLCVAWGA
-17 RGGEPVFEPSTLMR
+17 RGGQPVFDPSTLMR
-31 LVLVPADAAV
+31 LVLVPADATV
-41 GSVIYRVRASDPDFD
+41 GSVIYRVRASDPDYD

-74 VTLPC
+74 ESLPC
-79 TRYNSVCQANVVL
+79 TRYNSVCQANVIL

-106 SVRNTRGRSSRIACS
+106 SVRNTRGSSSRIACS

-170 LELWGSQLFA
+170 LELWGSPLFA

-185 VSTENTEGTIFLVGP
+185 VSSENTEGTIFLVGP

-224 DTRNIAAL
+224 DTRNIAGL
-232 EVVVVV
+232 EVVLVV
-238 QDVQDMPPVFTTAPP
+238 QDVQDMPPVFTAAPP
-253 ITHLPRQV
+253 VTHLPRQV
-261 TPGDMVV
+261 APGDTVV

-281 VIRYGLVSEGNP
+281 QIRYGLVSEGNP

-400 KNGVFSLTLM
+400 KNGVFSLTLI

-424 RHTQFIIKVR
+424 RHAQFIIKVR

-445 SVIFQIM
+445 SVIFQIQ

-487 EVELPENVTAGTRVE
+487 DVELYENVTAGARVT
-502 QVQADDVDTGAFG
+502 QVAADDVDTGTFG
-515 KIQYTAILGYLNTS
+515 RIQYTAILGYLNTS
-529 LYLDPLTGVISVAT
+529 LYLDPATGLITVAT

-561 ARDNDGVG
+561 ARDDDGVG

-582 VNDNPPEFERSLYE
+582 VNDNPPQFERSVYE

-604 NFTSTAFVKAVD
+604 NFTSTAVIKAID

-622 NNIVRYEIIQGN
+622 NNVVRYEIIQGN
-634 NDEKFAINTETG
+634 SEGKFAINEETG
-646 ELYLLQ
+646 ELYLLE
-652 ALKRTKKQNVPRQKR
+652 ALKRTKKQNVQRQKR
-667 QLDSQQESEVFSLT
+667 QYDSQQDNDIFILT
-681 VRAYDLGVPSLSS
+681 IRAHDLGEPMMYS
-694 TTNVKIY
+694 TTMVKIY

-713 VPGANP
+713 VPGVNP
-719 DRQKLEEVLS
+719 DRKKLEEVLS

-735 VTIIEIKPYKGD
+735 VTIIEIRPYKGQN
-747 NGATDLIGQESS
+747 NGRTDLNNQESS
-759 QEKSEV
+759 QERSEV
-765 IAIVRMSGNSAINVA
+765 IAIVRMTENTAINVA
-780 KLQEQLAKNMTIYNT
+780 KLQEQLAKNVTIYT
-795 GSGIANNGNTGGNT
+795 T
-809 NNGNNGANNGN
+809 GANV
-820 LGTNTWNTGAN
+820 NTGAGS
-831 PGTPVINPGNVGTNT
+831 PSSGGSGSGAVINPGGGSISGNTMGTSTNT
-846 GNTGLN
+846 E
-852 NGNIGSNTGN
+852 TGN
-862 PGTNVNTYPGTHNV
+862 QQTNSGTVN
-876 NASPGNNGGT
+876 
-886 GQVDHAST
+886 GQTDHANT
-894 ADNGDSNLYRAESRL
+894 ADNSDSGLYRAESRL

-919 LVAIVLLLLICCCI
+919 LVALVLLLLICCCI

-947 IRVNSTEDDVRLVV
+947 IRVNSTEDDVHLVV
-961 HDKGVGRENKST
+961 RDKGLGRENKST

-980 VQATEWRRREA
+980 IQATDWRRREA

-1017 LSKPA
+1017 PSKPA
-1022 SIPGDIH
+1022 STPGDLR

-1039 DYKYNDARQSF
+1039 DYRYNDARQSF
-1050 RARDGPNIIYTKEMQ
+1050 RMREGPNVIYTKEMQ
-1065 IQKSFANKHKEYIED
+1065 LQEAFANKHKEYIED
-1080 LENGYDRIATLHYHK
+1080 LENGYDRIATLHYQ
-1095 RDQDSDSMQRHEL
+1095 RREQDNDSIRRHEI

-1114 GVFLKSE
+1114 GVFLKSDIE
-1121 DKNINDKIENNKKEQ
+1121 KNLNDKNENKAKLEYQ
-1136 KDKQRAPSSLERD
+1136 EKAHGQSSLGRD

-1167 KGEEERYVN
+1167 KNDEERYVN
-1176 LPIHQQRPVTLI
+1176 LPINQQRPVTLI
-1188 PHTQYVVVDSGKD
+1188 PHTQYVVVDNGKD

-1218 REKMG
+1218 RERMDRIT
-1223 KSTDMDSVSNGKE
+1223 TDIDNVTTDKE
-1236 GKNYGQRSRRGSET
+1236 AKILLQRSHEIDAA
-1250 HNQFHDYL
+1250 NQYNDYS
-1258 NIPPEVPGVVPLK
+1258 NIPPDVPGSIPLK
-1271 TDYLQSAL
+1271 SDYLQSAL

-1286 TIHQE
+1286 SIHQE

-1301 ELLHQILIERERML
+1301 ELLHQILIERERLL

-1328 ETQSLPGQSVMAT
+1328 ETQSLPGHSVIAT

-1349 QTEPIVLKPTRRKA
+1349 QTEPQLLKPTRRKA

-1372 DESQI
+1372 DESQMI
-1377 LEDENKKVAW
+1377 VEDETKKVAW
-1387 VKKKKP
+1387 VKRKKP
-1393 KKKIKY
+1393 RKKIKY

-1405 IRIYDLKRKIKTPI
+1405 IRVYDLKRKIKTPI
-1419 IEESEVSP
+1419 IEESEASP
-1427 SLDSEKH
+1427 SLESEKH

-1446 VKNYGDITKSIVTT
+1446 VKNYGDRTKSTVTT

-1471 KSSDAERK
+1471 KLSDADRK
-1479 SKLKKEI
+1479 CKLRKEV
-1486 LMEISDSLEEK
+1486 LMEISDSLDEK
-1497 IESDSRDRKRIQRQ
+1497 VDFEAAEKRLRLQRQ
-1511 NHIEEQL
+1511 SPIDDGISSKQTL
-1518 ALEHKSSEEIKS
+1518 ALEQESSKDSEQKS
-1530 RSSSASLKDNRNLV
+1530 RSSSASKDNRNLI

-1552 EARELADQISNI
+1552 EARESAGQFVKSPDIEEFESNN
-1564 KTTDLDYIAPMG
+1564 KK
-1576 ESISQTDSSAKK
+1576 DSSSNAESSNKK
-1588 TDANTESTKSPENS
+1588 NDEGNESTKSSETA
-1602 KTVQKS
+1602 KTAQKS
-1608 LPRYMQWYGKKGT
+1608 VPRYMQWYGKK
-1621 NSKQLGADK
+1621 SS
-1630 VTPQKSTVT
+1630 STAT
-1639 DKIPPSKPKRPSKT
+1639 KPPPSEKVIPNKPKRPSKS
-1653 KNEQD
+1653 KNEID
-1658 KDIKE
+1658 KVVSNEEKS
-1663 DKTGRYGKIISRDQ
+1663 GRYGKINSKDSQ
-1677 NDNSEAKKNAK
+1677 NDIAEVKKNSK
-1688 LKENEFIHPRLLK
+1688 GKEGEFIHPRLLK

-1710 GPYPDVHPLL
+1710 GPLPDVHPLL

-1727 ERQYENQNPLCHIQ
+1727 EHQYENQNPLCYIQ

-1750 GQPNVPVLPKR
+1750 GQPNIPR
-1761 TSVEQQP
+1761 RQSIEQQP
-1768 IYVNQDDVKKK
+1768 IYVNQDDVNKKE
-1779 DTKQISE
+1779 TKQDISE

-1794 ISTSYDEDRKNTPE
+1794 ISTSYEEDRMNAPE

-1817 GDVSEINRSVTTNI
+1817 GDNLVEVRTVGKI

-1843 VQTGNIKRLP
+1843 VQQTGNIKRLP

-1865 DEVQTKQL
+1865 DDVQTKQL

>member
-1 MTFAIVLV
+1 MYQLYAVLKFYS
-9 LVCVAAAV
+9 L
-17 RGGEPVFEPSTLMR
+17 
-31 LVLVPADAAV
+31 
-41 GSVIYRVRASDPDFD
+41 
-56 YPLHFELIGQM
+56 Q
-67 GRLDIGI
+67 
-74 VTLPC
+74 
-79 TRYNSVCQANVVL
+79 
-92 LRRLEPGRYVDFRL
+92 
-106 SVRNTRGRSSRIACS
+106 
-121 ITGTNATTPRDTI
+121 
-134 FPHQPSIILV
+134 
-144 PEDAKRGTDLEIVIA
+144 
-159 RKNPLSPKPLE
+159 
-170 LELWGSQLFA
+170 GSQLFA

-238 QDVQDMPPVFTTAPP
+238 QDVQDMPPVFTAAPP

-261 TPGDMVV
+261 APGDTVV

-281 VIRYGLVSEGNP
+281 AIRYGLVSEGNP

-366 NQFYIT
+366 NQFYVT

-400 KNGVFSLTLM
+400 KNGVFSLTLVN
-410 GNNGTFEISPTVAE
+410 NNGTFEISPTVAE
-424 RHTQFIIKVR
+424 RHSQFIIKVR
-434 DNTMLDFEARK
+434 DNTMLDYEARK
-445 SVIFQIM
+445 STVFQIV

-487 EVELPENVTAGTRVE
+487 EVELPENATAGTRVE

-515 KIQYTAILGYLNTS
+515 RIQYTAILGYLNTS
-529 LYLDPLTGVISVAT
+529 LYLDPLSGVITVAT

-604 NFTSTAFVKAVD
+604 NFTSAAFVKAVD

-622 NNIVRYEIIQGN
+622 NNVVRYEIIEGN
-634 NDEKFAINTETG
+634 EDGKFAINIETG
-646 ELYLLQ
+646 ELYLLE
-652 ALKRTKKQNVPRQKR
+652 ALKRTKKQNTPRQKR
-667 QLDSQQESEVFSLT
+667 QFESDQETEVYALT
-681 VRAYDLGVPSLSS
+681 IRAYDLGVPSMSSS
-694 TTNVKIY
+694 TSVKIY
-701 PPESKTRTMSFI
+701 PPESKTKTMSFI

-719 DRQKLEEVLS
+719 DRYKLEEVLS

-735 VTIIEIKPYKGD
+735 VTIIEIKPYKGSD
-747 NGATDLIGQESS
+747 NNGATIFGSS

-765 IAIVRMSGNSAINVA
+765 IAIVRMSGNTAINVA
-780 KLQEQLAKNMTIYNT
+780 KLQEQLAKNMTIYTT
-795 GSGIANNGNTGGNT
+795 GSGI
-809 NNGNNGANNGN
+809 
-820 LGTNTWNTGAN
+820 GTNSNSGQNA
-831 PGTPVINPGNVGTNT
+831 
-846 GNTGLN
+846 
-852 NGNIGSNTGN
+852 NGNIGTSST
-862 PGTNVNTYPGTHNV
+862 
-876 NASPGNNGGT
+876 SGT
-886 GQVDHAST
+886 GQNNHAST
-894 ADNGDSNLYRAESRL
+894 ADNGDSGLYRAESRL

-919 LVAIVLLLLICCCI
+919 IVALVLLALICCCI

-961 HDKGVGRENKST
+961 HDKGLGRENKST

-980 VQATEWRRREA
+980 VQANDWRRREA

-1017 LSKPA
+1017 PSKPA
-1022 SIPGDIH
+1022 STPGDIH
-1029 QEFVHAAEDN
+1029 QEFVHSAADN
-1039 DYKYNDARQSF
+1039 DYKYNDARARQSS
-1050 RARDGPNIIYTKEMQ
+1050 RLRDGPNIIYTKEMQ
-1065 IQKSFANKHKEYIED
+1065 IQEAFANKHKEYIED
-1080 LENGYDRIATLHYHK
+1080 LENGYDRIATLHYP
-1095 RDQDSDSMQRHEL
+1095 RREQDNDSIRRHEI
-1108 DRGSEV
+1108 DRGSE
-1114 GVFLKSE
+1114 GGAFLKPE
-1121 DKNINDKIENNKKEQ
+1121 DKHNKEKVDNKRKEFQ
-1136 KDKQRAPSSLERD
+1136 EKHKAPSSLGRD
-1149 QYFIKEGN
+1149 QYFIKDGN

-1167 KGEEERYVN
+1167 KNEEERYVN
-1176 LPIHQQRPVTLI
+1176 LPRQQQRPVTLI

-1218 REKMG
+1218 RENLSKATDLDNLSHG
-1223 KSTDMDSVSNGKE
+1223 KDGRSL
-1236 GKNYGQRSRRGSET
+1236 GQRSHVGSEIQ
-1250 HNQFHDYL
+1250 NQFHDYSNL
-1258 NIPPEVPGVVPLK
+1258 PPDVPGLVPLK

-1286 TIHQE
+1286 SMHQE

-1328 ETQSLPGQSVMAT
+1328 ETQSLPGHSVMAT

-1349 QTEPIVLKPTRRKA
+1349 QTEPLLLKPSRRKA

-1372 DESQI
+1372 DDSQTI
-1377 LEDENKKVAW
+1377 VEDENKKVVW
-1387 VKKKKP
+1387 LKRRKP

-1405 IRIYDLKRKIKTPI
+1405 LRVYDLKRKIKTPI

-1427 SLDSEKH
+1427 SIDSEKH
-1434 VKISKTNEREEH
+1434 VKVSKTNEREEH
-1446 VKNYGDITKSIVTT
+1446 VRTYGDVTKSIITT
-1460 SKNETVCSTQI
+1460 SKNETICSTKI
-1471 KSSDAERK
+1471 KMADEDRK
-1479 SKLKKEI
+1479 SKLKREI

-1497 IESDSRDRKRIQRQ
+1497 VESDSREKIRLQRQ
-1511 NHIEEQL
+1511 SHIEEF
-1518 ALEHKSSEEIKS
+1518 ALEHESNKS
-1530 RSSSASLKDNRNLV
+1530 RSSSASKDNRNLI

-1552 EARELADQISNI
+1552 EARQDAEQNNCQKI
-1564 KTTDLDYIAPMG
+1564 TDLDNVEPKN
-1576 ESISQTDSSAKK
+1576 DSSSA
-1588 TDANTESTKSPENS
+1588 TETSANKSDPIIE
-1602 KTVQKS
+1602 TVKIVEKPAQKS
-1608 LPRYMQWYGKKGT
+1608 LPRYMQWYGKKG
-1621 NSKQLGADK
+1621 
-1630 VTPQKSTVT
+1630 VTVAKPPAA
-1639 DKIPPSKPKRPSKT
+1639 DKIPPSKPKRPSKA
-1653 KNEQD
+1653 KNDQEKD
-1658 KDIKE
+1658 KKE
-1663 DKTGRYGKIISRDQ
+1663 EKTGRYGKIINKDQ
-1677 NDNSEAKKNAK
+1677 NENSELKKNSK
-1688 LKENEFIHPRLLK
+1688 TKESEFIHPRLLK
-1701 EEKVTPVPE
+1701 EEKVTPIPE
-1710 GPYPDVHPLL
+1710 GPLPDVHPLL

-1727 ERQYENQNPLCHIQ
+1727 EHQYENKNPLCYIQ

-1750 GQPNVPVLPKR
+1750 GQNNVPVQAKR
-1761 TSVEQQP
+1761 QSIEQQP

-1779 DTKQISE
+1779 DQKKEISE

-1794 ISTSYDEDRKNTPE
+1794 ISTSYEEDRKNPQE

-1817 GDVSEINRSVTTNI
+1817 GDSVDVNHRSVTTNI

-1843 VQTGNIKRLP
+1843 VQQTANIKRLP

-1865 DEVQTKQL
+1865 DDVQTKQL

>member
-1 MTFAIVLV
+1 MLGMLLWPRHTKTNRMTFGTALV
-9 LVCVAAAV
+9 ILCVVWSAS
-17 RGGEPVFEPSTLMR
+17 GGEPVFDPSTLMR

-74 VTLPC
+74 ETLPC
-79 TRYNSVCQANVVL
+79 TRYNSVCQANVIL

-106 SVRNTRGRSSRIACS
+106 SVRNTRGRSTRIACS
-121 ITGTNATTPRDTI
+121 ITATNATTPRDTI
-134 FPHQPSIILV
+134 FPHQPGIILV

-170 LELWGSQLFA
+170 LELWGSPLFA

-209 HLTLLAVDPYVELGK
+209 HLTLLAVDPFVELGK
-224 DTRNIAAL
+224 DTRNIAGI

-238 QDVQDMPPVFTTAPP
+238 QDVQDMPPVFTSAPP

-261 TPGDMVV
+261 VPGDMIV

-281 VIRYGLVSEGNP
+281 QIRYGLVSEGNP

-390 IPQVNDNDAG
+390 IPQVSDNDAG
-400 KNGVFSLTLM
+400 KNGVFSLTLL
-410 GNNGTFEISPTVAE
+410 GNNGTFEITPTVAE
-424 RHTQFIIKVR
+424 RHAQFIIKVR
-434 DNTMLDFEARK
+434 DNTMLDYEARK
-445 SVIFQIM
+445 SVVFQIL

-462 SATANVTVYLND
+462 SATTNVTVYLND

-487 EVELPENVTAGTRVE
+487 DVEIPENVTAGTKLV
-502 QVQADDVDTGAFG
+502 QVAADDVDTGAFG
-515 KIQYTAILGYLNTS
+515 KIQFTAILGYLNTS
-529 LYLDPLTGVISVAT
+529 LHLDPLSGLITVAT

-575 LIIKLLD
+575 LNIMLLD

-604 NFTSTAFVKAVD
+604 NFTSSAFVKAVD
-616 KDAEPP
+616 KDTEPP
-622 NNIVRYEIIQGN
+622 NNVVRYEIIEGN
-634 NDEKFAINTETG
+634 VEGKFAINEETG
-646 ELYLLQ
+646 ELYLLE
-652 ALKRTKKQNVPRQKR
+652 ALKRSKKQNVHRQKR
-667 QLDSQQESEVFSLT
+667 QYDNNDQESEVYVLT
-681 VRAYDLGVPSLSS
+681 IRAYDLGVPRLYSS
-694 TTNVKIY
+694 TIVKIY

-719 DRQKLEEVLS
+719 DRKKLEEVLS

-735 VTIIEIKPYKGD
+735 VTIVEIKPYKGNN
-747 NGATDLIGQESS
+747 NGATDLSGQASS
-759 QEKSEV
+759 QDKSEV
-765 IAIVRMSGNSAINVA
+765 IALVRMSGNTAIDVA
-780 KLQEQLAKNMTIYNT
+780 KLQEQLAKNQNSYDTESGIKPVTNT
-795 GSGIANNGNTGGNT
+795 GLGSGSGGNNGGSTVNTSGVGGNT
-809 NNGNNGANNGN
+809 NTGM
-820 LGTNTWNTGAN
+820 GT
-831 PGTPVINPGNVGTNT
+831 
-846 GNTGLN
+846 
-852 NGNIGSNTGN
+852 
-862 PGTNVNTYPGTHNV
+862 
-876 NASPGNNGGT
+876 GT
-886 GQVDHAST
+886 GQNQHTST
-894 ADNGDSNLYRAESRL
+894 ADGGDAGLYKAESRL

-919 LVAIVLLLLICCCI
+919 LVALVLLLLICCCI

-947 IRVNSTEDDVRLVV
+947 IRVNSTEDDVHLVV
-961 HDKGVGRENKST
+961 RDKGLGRENKST
-973 QNLENKS
+973 QNIENKS
-980 VQATEWRRREA
+980 IQATEWRRREA

-1008 NKRNYRSKE
+1008 NKRNYRSKDAN
-1017 LSKPA
+1017 KPA
-1022 SIPGDIH
+1022 STPGDIR

-1039 DYKYNDARQSF
+1039 DYKYNNDARQSF
-1050 RARDGPNIIYTKEMQ
+1050 RMRDGPNIIYTKEMQ
-1065 IQKSFANKHKEYIED
+1065 LQDAFANKHKEYIED
-1080 LENGYDRIATLHYHK
+1080 LENGYDRIATLHYQ
-1095 RDQDSDSMQRHEL
+1095 RREQDNDSIRRHEI
-1108 DRGSEV
+1108 DRGSDV
-1114 GVFLKSE
+1114 GVFLKPDG
-1121 DKNINDKIENNKKEQ
+1121 DKNLNEKDRSKK
-1136 KDKQRAPSSLERD
+1136 DRAPSSLGRD

-1167 KGEEERYVN
+1167 KNEEERYVN

-1188 PHTQYVVVDSGKD
+1188 PQTQYVVVDGKE

-1212 EEAKNI
+1212 EEAKHI
-1218 REKMG
+1218 RERMG
-1223 KSTDMDSVSNGKE
+1223 KVTTDLDNVSQKDGKSV
-1236 GKNYGQRSRRGSET
+1236 GQRSHLGSDIQ
-1250 HNQFHDYL
+1250 NQFHDYT
-1258 NIPPEVPGVVPLK
+1258 NIPPEVPGLVPLK

-1301 ELLHQILIERERML
+1301 ELLHQILIERERMM
-1315 QNQETASQVESKL
+1315 QNHETASQVEIKL

-1349 QTEPIVLKPTRRKA
+1349 QTEPEMLKPNRRKA

-1372 DESQI
+1372 DESEMVV
-1377 LEDENKKVAW
+1377 EDDTKKVAW
-1387 VKKKKP
+1387 IKRKKP

-1405 IRIYDLKRKIKTPI
+1405 LRIYELKRKIKTPI
-1419 IEESEVSP
+1419 IEESDVSP
-1427 SLDSEKH
+1427 SLESEKH
-1434 VKISKTNEREEH
+1434 VKISKTNEREERI
-1446 VKNYGDITKSIVTT
+1446 KNYGDKTKSTVTT
-1460 SKNETVCSTQI
+1460 SKNETVHTTHVKMSE
-1471 KSSDAERK
+1471 DDRK
-1479 SKLKKEI
+1479 SRLRKEV

-1497 IESDSRDRKRIQRQ
+1497 VESEASDKRPKLKRQSPVSAEEAPKRLAIEHDS
-1511 NHIEEQL
+1511 
-1518 ALEHKSSEEIKS
+1518 SKS
-1530 RSSSASLKDNRNLV
+1530 RSSSASRDNRNLI

-1552 EARELADQISNI
+1552 EARELVEPQVAKTEISDRHDSPP
-1564 KTTDLDYIAPMG
+1564 KK
-1576 ESISQTDSSAKK
+1576 ESSS
-1588 TDANTESTKSPENS
+1588 NTESSSKKSDGDVKNGENG
-1602 KTVQKS
+1602 KAIQKS
-1608 LPRYMQWYGKKGT
+1608 LPRYMQWYGKKGAT
-1621 NSKQLGADK
+1621 KTAAPEK
-1630 VTPQKSTVT
+1630 VA
-1639 DKIPPSKPKRPSKT
+1639 PSKPKRPSKETT
-1653 KNEQD
+1653 KDD
-1658 KDIKE
+1658 KE
-1663 DKTGRYGKIISRDQ
+1663 KTGRYGKIISKDAQ
-1677 NDNSEAKKNAK
+1677 AENSEVKKNFK
-1688 LKENEFIHPRLLK
+1688 TKESEFIHPRLLK

-1710 GPYPDVHPLL
+1710 GPLPDVHPLL

-1727 ERQYENQNPLCHIQ
+1727 EHQYENQNPLCYIQ

-1750 GQPNVPVLPKR
+1750 AQPNIPR
-1761 TSVEQQP
+1761 RQSIEQQP
-1768 IYVNQDDVKKK
+1768 VYVNQDELKNK
-1779 DTKQISE
+1779 DARKPEISE

-1794 ISTSYDEDRKNTPE
+1794 ISTSYEEDRKNAPE

-1817 GDVSEINRSVTTNI
+1817 GDNVPDVSHRNATKI

-1843 VQTGNIKRLP
+1843 VQQTGNIKRLP
-1853 ITEKKSIFTIAY
+1853 ITKKKSVFTIAY
-1865 DEVQTKQL
+1865 DDVQTKQL

>member
-1 MTFAIVLV
+1 MLETLLWPRHTEINRMTFALALV
-9 LVCVAAAV
+9 VVWWACGARA
-17 RGGEPVFEPSTLMR
+17 GEPVFDPSTLMR
-31 LVLVPADAAV
+31 LVLVPADAPV

-67 GRLDIGI
+67 GRLDIG
-74 VTLPC
+74 VETLPC
-79 TRYNSVCQANVVL
+79 TRYNSVCQANIIL

-121 ITGTNATTPRDTI
+121 VTGTNATTPRDTI
-134 FPHQPSIILV
+134 YPHQPGIILV

-159 RKNPLSPKPLE
+159 RKNPLTPKPLE
-170 LELWGSQLFA
+170 LELWGSPLFA

-185 VSTENTEGTIFLVGP
+185 VSAENTEGTIFLVGP

-209 HLTLLAVDPYVELGK
+209 HLTLLAVDPYIEVGK
-224 DTRNIAAL
+224 DTRNIAGL

-238 QDVQDMPPVFTTAPP
+238 QDVQDMPPVFTAAPP

-261 TPGDMVV
+261 APGDMVV
-268 KVRAEDGDKGAPR
+268 RVRAEDGDKGAPR
-281 VIRYGLVSEGNP
+281 QIRYGLVSEGNP

-299 INETTGEVTL
+299 INETSGEVTL

-384 TFNDPY
+384 TFNEPY

-400 KNGVFSLTLM
+400 KNGVFSLSLV

-424 RHTQFIIKVR
+424 RHAQFIIKVR
-434 DNTMLDFEARK
+434 DNTMLDYEARK
-445 SVIFQIM
+445 SVVFQIL

-474 VNDNPPVFLAQSY
+474 VNDNPPLFLAQSY
-487 EVELPENVTAGTRVE
+487 DVELAENVTAGTRVV
-502 QVQADDVDTGAFG
+502 QVAADDVDTGSFG
-515 KIQYTAILGYLNTS
+515 KVQFTAILGYLNTS
-529 LYLDPLTGVISVAT
+529 LHLDPMTGVITVAK

-561 ARDNDGVG
+561 ARDNEGVG

-604 NFTSTAFVKAVD
+604 NFTSAAFVKAVD

-622 NNIVRYEIIQGN
+622 NNVVRYEIIQGN
-634 NDEKFAINTETG
+634 GDGKFAINEETG
-646 ELYLLQ
+646 ELYLLET
-652 ALKRTKKQNVPRQKR
+652 LKRTKKQNVHRRRRQS
-667 QLDSQQESEVFSLT
+667 DSQDESEVFVLT
-681 VRAYDLGVPSLSS
+681 IRAYDLGVPRLFS
-694 TTNVKIY
+694 TTMVKIY

-713 VPGANP
+713 VPGVNP
-719 DRQKLEEVLS
+719 DKRKLEEVLS

-735 VTIIEIKPYKGD
+735 VTIIEIKPYKGSD
-747 NGATDLIGQESS
+747 NGATDQIGQESS

-765 IAIVRMSGNSAINVA
+765 IAVVRMTGNSAINVA
-780 KLQEQLAKNMTIYNT
+780 KLQEQLAKNVTVYTTGTNSGGVINTNT
-795 GSGIANNGNTGGNT
+795 GSGT
-809 NNGNNGANNGN
+809 
-820 LGTNTWNTGAN
+820 GTNSGKSDQT
-831 PGTPVINPGNVGTNT
+831 
-846 GNTGLN
+846 
-852 NGNIGSNTGN
+852 
-862 PGTNVNTYPGTHNV
+862 
-876 NASPGNNGGT
+876 
-886 GQVDHAST
+886 ST
-894 ADNGDSNLYRAESRL
+894 ADGGDSGLYRAESRL

-919 LVAIVLLLLICCCI
+919 LVALVLLLLICCCI

-947 IRVNSTEDDVRLVV
+947 IRVNSTEDDVHLVV
-961 HDKGVGRENKST
+961 RDKGLGRENKST
-973 QNLENKS
+973 QNIENKS
-980 VQATEWRRREA
+980 IQANEWRRREA

-1017 LSKPA
+1017 PSKPA
-1022 SIPGDIH
+1022 STPGDIR
-1029 QEFVHAAEDN
+1029 QEFVHAAADN
-1039 DYKYNDARQSF
+1039 DYRYNDNRQSF
-1050 RARDGPNIIYTKEMQ
+1050 RLRDGPNIIYTKEMQ
-1065 IQKSFANKHKEYIED
+1065 LQEAFANKHKEYIED
-1080 LENGYDRIATLHYHK
+1080 LENGYDRIATLHYQH
-1095 RDQDSDSMQRHEL
+1095 REQDNDSIRRHEI

-1114 GVFLKSE
+1114 GVFLKSDAE
-1121 DKNINDKIENNKKEQ
+1121 KNVHDKTDNKTKREFQDKV
-1136 KDKQRAPSSLERD
+1136 RAPSSLGRD

-1167 KGEEERYVN
+1167 KNEEERYVN
-1176 LPIHQQRPVTLI
+1176 LPVHQQRPVTLI
-1188 PHTQYVVVDSGKD
+1188 PHTQYVVVDSGKN

-1212 EEAKNI
+1212 EEANNI
-1218 REKMG
+1218 RERMG
-1223 KSTDMDSVSNGKE
+1223 KVTDLDNISTGKD
-1236 GKNYGQRSRRGSET
+1236 GKSMGQRSQAGSEAQ
-1250 HNQFHDYL
+1250 NQFHDYTNL
-1258 NIPPEVPGVVPLK
+1258 HPDVPGSVPLK
-1271 TDYLQSAL
+1271 TNYLQSAL

-1328 ETQSLPGQSVMAT
+1328 ETQSLPGHSVMAT

-1349 QTEPIVLKPTRRKA
+1349 QTEPQLLLKPTRRKA

-1372 DESQI
+1372 DESEMV
-1377 LEDENKKVAW
+1377 LEDETKKVAW

-1393 KKKIKY
+1393 KKKLKY

-1405 IRIYDLKRKIKTPI
+1405 IRVYDLKRKIKTPI

-1427 SLDSEKH
+1427 SLESEKH
-1434 VKISKTNEREEH
+1434 IKISKTNEREEYIR
-1446 VKNYGDITKSIVTT
+1446 NYGDVTKSTVTT
-1460 SKNETVCSTQI
+1460 SKNETVSSTQI
-1471 KSSDAERK
+1471 KLSDSDRK
-1479 SKLKKEI
+1479 SRLRREV
-1486 LMEISDSLEEK
+1486 LMEISDSLDEK
-1497 IESDSRDRKRIQRQ
+1497 VDSDLSNRRLRLQKQASVTADDAHLPTSPLAIEHESFES
-1511 NHIEEQL
+1511 
-1518 ALEHKSSEEIKS
+1518 KS
-1530 RSSSASLKDNRNLV
+1530 RSSSASKDNRNLV

-1552 EARELADQISNI
+1552 EARENVVEQLSARVKSPDIEI
-1564 KTTDLDYIAPMG
+1564 KSPKA
-1576 ESISQTDSSAKK
+1576 DSSSNVESSSKKANEASESGKSSDTAKP
-1588 TDANTESTKSPENS
+1588 T
-1602 KTVQKS
+1602 QKS
-1608 LPRYMQWYGKKGT
+1608 LPRYMQWYGNKKAGS
-1621 NSKQLGADK
+1621 SKAAPAEK
-1630 VTPQKSTVT
+1630 VVPN
-1639 DKIPPSKPKRPSKT
+1639 KPKRISKS
-1653 KNEQD
+1653 KNEDD
-1658 KDIKE
+1658 KE
-1663 DKTGRYGKIISRDQ
+1663 KTGRYGKIMSK
-1677 NDNSEAKKNAK
+1677 DNTSESEAKKNFK
-1688 LKENEFIHPRLLK
+1688 STKESEFIHPRILK
-1701 EEKVTPVPE
+1701 EGKVTPVPE
-1710 GPYPDVHPLL
+1710 GPLPDVHPLL

-1727 ERQYENQNPLCHIQ
+1727 EHQYENQNPLCYIQ

-1750 GQPNVPVLPKR
+1750 QQPLPRK
-1761 TSVEQQP
+1761 TAGEQQP
-1768 IYVNQDDVKKK
+1768 IYVNQDDVKK
-1779 DTKQISE
+1779 DTKQDISE

-1794 ISTSYDEDRKNTPE
+1794 ISTSYEEDRKNPE

-1817 GDVSEINRSVTTNI
+1817 GDNVPEVSHRTKL

-1843 VQTGNIKRLP
+1843 VQQGHMKRLP
-1853 ITEKKSIFTIAY
+1853 ITEKKSVFTIAY
-1865 DEVQTKQL
+1865 DDVQTKQL

>member
-1 MTFAIVLV
+1 MTFAAALV
-9 LVCVAAAV
+9 LLALCAAA
-17 RGGEPVFEPSTLMR
+17 RGGDPVFDPSTLMR

-74 VTLPC
+74 ESLPC
-79 TRYNSVCQANVVL
+79 TRYNSVCQANVIL

-106 SVRNTRGRSSRIACS
+106 SARNTRGRSARIACS
-121 ITGTNATTPRDTI
+121 ITGTNATTPRDTV
-134 FPHQPSIILV
+134 FPHQPAIILV

-170 LELWGSQLFA
+170 LELWGSPLFA

-224 DTRNIAAL
+224 DTRNIAGI

-238 QDVQDMPPVFTTAPP
+238 QDVQDMPPVFTSAPP

-261 TPGDMVV
+261 VPGDMIV

-281 VIRYGLVSEGNP
+281 QTRYGLVSEGNP

-299 INETTGEVTL
+299 INETSGEVTL

-353 ILPERENSPPYFE
+353 ILPERDNSPPYFE
-366 NQFYIT
+366 NDSYIT

-384 TFNDPY
+384 IFNDPY

-400 KNGVFSLTLM
+400 KNGVFSLSLV

-424 RHTQFIIKVR
+424 RHAQFIIKVR

-445 SVIFQIM
+445 SVIFQIL

-462 SATANVTVYLND
+462 SVTANVTVYLND
-474 VNDNPPVFLAQSY
+474 VNDNPPVFLALSY
-487 EVELPENVTAGTRVE
+487 DEEVPENATAGTRVV
-502 QVQADDVDTGAFG
+502 QVAADDVDTGSFG

-529 LYLDPLTGVISVAT
+529 LNLDPISGLITIAT

-582 VNDNPPEFERSLYE
+582 VNDNPPEFERTLYE

-604 NFTSTAFVKAVD
+604 NFTSAAFVKAID

-622 NNIVRYEIIQGN
+622 NNIVKYEIIEGN
-634 NDEKFAINTETG
+634 GDGKFAINEDTG
-646 ELYLLQ
+646 ELYLLET
-652 ALKRTKKQNVPRQKR
+652 LKRSKKQNIYRQKR
-667 QLDSQQESEVFSLT
+667 QYDNEEESEVYVLT
-681 VRAYDLGVPSLSS
+681 IRAYDLGVPNLSS
-694 TTNVKIY
+694 TTMVKIY

-735 VTIIEIKPYKGD
+735 VTIIDIKPYKGND
-747 NGATDLIGQESS
+747 DKGTADLSGQESS
-759 QEKSEV
+759 QEKSV
-765 IAIVRMSGNSAINVA
+765 VTAVVRMAGNSAINVA
-780 KLQEQLAKNMTIYNT
+780 KLQEQLAKNMTVYTTSTVHKDQSSTTEDNH
-795 GSGIANNGNTGGNT
+795 SG
-809 NNGNNGANNGN
+809 
-820 LGTNTWNTGAN
+820 
-831 PGTPVINPGNVGTNT
+831 V
-846 GNTGLN
+846 
-852 NGNIGSNTGN
+852 
-862 PGTNVNTYPGTHNV
+862 
-876 NASPGNNGGT
+876 
-886 GQVDHAST
+886 
-894 ADNGDSNLYRAESRL
+894 YRAESRL

-919 LVAIVLLLLICCCI
+919 LIALVLLLLICCCI

-947 IRVNSTEDDVRLVV
+947 IRVNSTEDDVHLVV
-961 HDKGVGRENKST
+961 RDKEVGRENKST
-973 QNLENKS
+973 QNIENKS
-980 VQATEWRRREA
+980 IQAPEWRRREA
-991 WSAEQA
+991 WSAEQT

-1008 NKRNYRSKE
+1008 NKRNYRSKD

-1022 SIPGDIH
+1022 STPGDIR
-1029 QEFVHAAEDN
+1029 QEFVQAATDN
-1039 DYKYNDARQSF
+1039 DYKYDDTRQSV
-1050 RARDGPNIIYTKEMQ
+1050 RRRDGPNVIYTKEMQ
-1065 IQKSFANKHKEYIED
+1065 LQEAFANKHKEYIDD
-1080 LENGYDRIATLHYHK
+1080 LENGYDRIATLHYHRK
-1095 RDQDSDSMQRHEL
+1095 DQDNDSIRRHEI

-1114 GVFLKSE
+1114 GGFLKSDDKNKQEKEE
-1121 DKNINDKIENNKKEQ
+1121 DKLKRQYDKH
-1136 KDKQRAPSSLERD
+1136 ASSSLGRD

-1167 KGEEERYVN
+1167 KTEEERYVN
-1176 LPIHQQRPVTLI
+1176 LPVHQQRPVTLV
-1188 PHTQYVVVDSGKD
+1188 PHTQYVVVDNGKE

-1212 EEAKNI
+1212 DEASNI
-1218 REKMG
+1218 RDKMDKIVTDLDNISNRDD
-1223 KSTDMDSVSNGKE
+1223 KSIGQKSKTYIDNQNESREYSNV
-1236 GKNYGQRSRRGSET
+1236 RL
-1250 HNQFHDYL
+1250 D
-1258 NIPPEVPGVVPLK
+1258 VPGTVPLK
-1271 TDYLQSAL
+1271 SDYLQNAL
-1279 LEMQNKS
+1279 IEMQNKS
-1286 TIHQE
+1286 SIHQE

-1301 ELLHQILIERERML
+1301 ELLHQILIERDKML

-1328 ETQSLPGQSVMAT
+1328 ETQSLPGHSVMAT

-1349 QTEPIVLKPTRRKA
+1349 QTEADFTSEVKRKS

-1372 DESQI
+1372 DDSQPTSDQ
-1377 LEDENKKVAW
+1377 LKKMAW
-1387 VKKKKP
+1387 VRKKKP

-1399 KDPRRS
+1399 RDPRRS
-1405 IRIYDLKRKIKTPI
+1405 IRIYELKRKIKTPI
-1419 IEESEVSP
+1419 IEESDVSP
-1427 SLDSEKH
+1427 SLESEKH
-1434 VKISKTNEREEH
+1434 VKISKTNEREER
-1446 VKNYGDITKSIVTT
+1446 VKHYGDVTKSTITT
-1460 SKNETVCSTQI
+1460 SKNEKISSTQI
-1471 KSSDAERK
+1471 KGSEADRK
-1479 SKLKKEI
+1479 PKLRREV
-1486 LMEISDSLEEK
+1486 LMEISDSLDEK
-1497 IESDSRDRKRIQRQ
+1497 
-1511 NHIEEQL
+1511 
-1518 ALEHKSSEEIKS
+1518 LEADISLNKS
-1530 RSSSASLKDNRNLV
+1530 RRQRRESIEHDNTSKHDIQQYENSQSTSSSASKSNKNKI

-1552 EARELADQISNI
+1552 EEKDNVVD
-1564 KTTDLDYIAPMG
+1564 KTATKLEITDLVIPEVDT
-1576 ESISQTDSSAKK
+1576 SKVLTSKK
-1588 TDANTESTKSPENS
+1588 DHENESTKASESTKPL
-1602 KTVQKS
+1602 QKS
-1608 LPRYMQWYGKKGT
+1608 LPRYMQWYSKKPNANT
-1621 NSKQLGADK
+1621 K
-1630 VTPQKSTVT
+1630 TSTSE
-1639 DKIPPSKPKRPSKT
+1639 KIIPDKPKRPSKA
-1653 KNEQD
+1653 KQEQD
-1658 KDIKE
+1658 KELKE
-1663 DKTGRYGKIISRDQ
+1663 KNGRYGKITSK
-1677 NDNSEAKKNAK
+1677 DNLSQIAETKKNYK
-1688 LKENEFIHPRLLK
+1688 DKESDFIHPRLLK
-1701 EEKVTPVPE
+1701 EGKVTPVPE
-1710 GPYPDVHPLL
+1710 GPLPDVHPLL

-1727 ERQYENQNPLCHIQ
+1727 EHQYENQNPLCYIQ

-1750 GQPNVPVLPKR
+1750 ASNIPVLPR
-1761 TSVEQQP
+1761 RPSLEQQP
-1768 IYVNQDDVKKK
+1768 IYVNQDDVKNKE
-1779 DTKQISE
+1779 KQPEISE

-1794 ISTSYDEDRKNTPE
+1794 ISTNYDDARKTGTE

-1817 GDVSEINRSVTTNI
+1817 GESVVDVNQRNSTSKI
-1831 DDNDSGIAMNTL
+1831 DDNDSGIAMSTL
-1843 VQTGNIKRLP
+1843 VQQAGNIKRLP
-1853 ITEKKSIFTIAY
+1853 ITEKKSVFTIAY

>member
-1 MTFAIVLV
+1 MLETLLWPRHTEINRMTFALALV
-9 LVCVAAAV
+9 VVWWAV
-17 RGGEPVFEPSTLMR
+17 GASAGEPVFDPSTLMR
-31 LVLVPADAAV
+31 LVLVPADVPV

-67 GRLDIGI
+67 GRLDIG
-74 VTLPC
+74 VETLPC
-79 TRYNSVCQANVVL
+79 TRYNSVCQANIIL

-121 ITGTNATTPRDTI
+121 VTGTNATTPRDTI
-134 FPHQPSIILV
+134 FPHQPGIILV

-159 RKNPLSPKPLE
+159 RKNPVTPKPLE
-170 LELWGSQLFA
+170 LELWGSPLFA

-185 VSTENTEGTIFLVGP
+185 VSAENTEGTIFLVGP

-209 HLTLLAVDPYVELGK
+209 HLTLLAVDPFIEIGK
-224 DTRNIAAL
+224 DTRNIAGL

-238 QDVQDMPPVFTTAPP
+238 QDVQDMPPVFTAAPP

-261 TPGDMVV
+261 APGDMVV
-268 KVRAEDGDKGAPR
+268 RVRAEDGDKGAPR
-281 VIRYGLVSEGNP
+281 QIRYGLVSEGNP

-299 INETTGEVTL
+299 INETSGEVTL

-384 TFNDPY
+384 MFSDPY

-400 KNGVFSLTLM
+400 KNGVFSLSLV

-424 RHTQFIIKVR
+424 RHAQFIIKVR

-445 SVIFQIM
+445 SVVFQIL

-462 SATANVTVYLND
+462 SVTANVTVYLND
-474 VNDNPPVFLAQSY
+474 VNDNPPIFLAQSY
-487 EVELPENVTAGTRVE
+487 DVELPENVTAGTKVV
-502 QVQADDVDTGAFG
+502 QVAADDVDTGAFG
-515 KIQYTAILGYLNTS
+515 KVQFTAILGYLNTS
-529 LYLDPLTGVISVAT
+529 LNLDPISGVITVAT

-604 NFTSTAFVKAVD
+604 NFTSAAFVKAVD
-616 KDAEPP
+616 RDSEPP

-634 NDEKFAINTETG
+634 GDGKFAINEDTG
-646 ELYLLQ
+646 ELYLLE
-652 ALKRTKKQNVPRQKR
+652 ALKRTKKQNVHRRRRQSND
-667 QLDSQQESEVFSLT
+667 QEESEVFVLT
-681 VRAYDLGVPSLSS
+681 IRAYDLGVPRLSS
-694 TTNVKIY
+694 TTIAKVY

-719 DRQKLEEVLS
+719 DKKKLEEVLS

-735 VTIIEIKPYKGD
+735 VTIIDIKPYRGSD
-747 NGATDLIGQESS
+747 NTATDLNGQESS

-765 IAIVRMSGNSAINVA
+765 IAVVRMSGNTAINVA
-780 KLQEQLAKNMTIYNT
+780 KLQEQLAKNVTIYTTGTNSGGVFNTGT
-795 GSGIANNGNTGGNT
+795 GSG
-809 NNGNNGANNGN
+809 
-820 LGTNTWNTGAN
+820 
-831 PGTPVINPGNVGTNT
+831 
-846 GNTGLN
+846 
-852 NGNIGSNTGN
+852 SNSGK
-862 PGTNVNTYPGTHNV
+862 
-876 NASPGNNGGT
+876 S
-886 GQVDHAST
+886 DHAST
-894 ADNGDSNLYRAESRL
+894 ADGSDSGLYRAESRL

-919 LVAIVLLLLICCCI
+919 LVALVLLLLICCCI

-947 IRVNSTEDDVRLVV
+947 IRVNSTEDDVHLVV
-961 HDKGVGRENKST
+961 RDKGLGRENKST
-973 QNLENKS
+973 QNIENKS
-980 VQATEWRRREA
+980 IQANEWRRREA

-1008 NKRNYRSKE
+1008 NKRNHRSNKE
-1017 LSKPA
+1017 PSKPA
-1022 SIPGDIH
+1022 STPGDIH
-1029 QEFVHAAEDN
+1029 QEFVHTAADN
-1039 DYKYNDARQSF
+1039 DYRYNDNRQSF
-1050 RARDGPNIIYTKEMQ
+1050 RRDGPNIIYTKEMQ
-1065 IQKSFANKHKEYIED
+1065 LQEAFANKHKEYIED
-1080 LENGYDRIATLHYHK
+1080 LENGYDRIATLHYQ
-1095 RDQDSDSMQRHEL
+1095 RREQDNDSIRRHEI

-1114 GVFLKSE
+1114 GVFLKSDV
-1121 DKNINDKIENNKKEQ
+1121 DKNLHDKTDSKTKHEYSEKV
-1136 KDKQRAPSSLERD
+1136 RAPSTHGRD

-1167 KGEEERYVN
+1167 KNEEERYVN
-1176 LPIHQQRPVTLI
+1176 LPAQQQRPVTLI
-1188 PHTQYVVVDSGKD
+1188 PHTQYVVVDSGKN

-1218 REKMG
+1218 RERMSKV
-1223 KSTDMDSVSNGKE
+1223 TDLDNISNGKDA
-1236 GKNYGQRSRRGSET
+1236 KSYGQRSQVGSEGQ
-1250 HNQFHDYL
+1250 NQFHEYTNL
-1258 NIPPEVPGVVPLK
+1258 HPEVPGTVPLK

-1328 ETQSLPGQSVMAT
+1328 ETQSLPGHSVMAT

-1349 QTEPIVLKPTRRKA
+1349 QTEPQLMKPTRRKA

-1372 DESQI
+1372 DESQMVV
-1377 LEDENKKVAW
+1377 EDETKKVAW
-1387 VKKKKP
+1387 VKKRKP
-1393 KKKIKY
+1393 KKKLKH

-1405 IRIYDLKRKIKTPI
+1405 MRVYDLSRKIKTPI
-1419 IEESEVSP
+1419 LEESEVSP
-1427 SLDSEKH
+1427 SLESEKH
-1434 VKISKTNEREEH
+1434 IKISKTNEREEH
-1446 VKNYGDITKSIVTT
+1446 IKNYGDMTRSTVTT
-1460 SKNETVCSTQI
+1460 SKNETVSSTQI
-1471 KSSDAERK
+1471 KISDSDRK
-1479 SKLKKEI
+1479 SRLRRDV
-1486 LMEISDSLEEK
+1486 LMEISDSIDDK
-1497 IESDSRDRKRIQRQ
+1497 VESDISDRRLRLQKQFSVTTDDTQ
-1511 NHIEEQL
+1511 LKSPLAIEND
-1518 ALEHKSSEEIKS
+1518 SNDNKS
-1530 RSSSASLKDNRNLV
+1530 RSSSASKDHRNLV

-1552 EARELADQISNI
+1552 EARE
-1564 KTTDLDYIAPMG
+1564 IAA
-1576 ESISQTDSSAKK
+1576 EHSSAKSK
-1588 TDANTESTKSPENS
+1588 SSDVEAQSSKLDSPSNPEPSKRVNEASESTKSSESVKP
-1602 KTVQKS
+1602 TQKS
-1608 LPRYMQWYGKKGT
+1608 LPRYMQWYGKK
-1621 NSKQLGADK
+1621 SAAA
-1630 VTPQKSTVT
+1630 KSTPAEKVV
-1639 DKIPPSKPKRPSKT
+1639 PRKPKRSSKT
-1653 KNEQD
+1653 KNDDD
-1658 KDIKE
+1658 KV
-1663 DKTGRYGKIISRDQ
+1663 GRYGKIMNKDTQ
-1677 NDNSEAKKNAK
+1677 GDSEVKKNFK
-1688 LKENEFIHPRLLK
+1688 SKESEFIHPRILK

-1710 GPYPDVHPLL
+1710 GPLPDVHPLL

-1727 ERQYENQNPLCHIQ
+1727 EHQYENQNPLCYIQ

-1750 GQPNVPVLPKR
+1750 QQPMPRKQAP
-1761 TSVEQQP
+1761 EQQP
-1768 IYVNQDDVKKK
+1768 IYVNQDDVKEP
-1779 DTKQISE
+1779 KQDIAE

-1794 ISTSYDEDRKNTPE
+1794 ISTSYEEDRKNPE

-1817 GDVSEINRSVTTNI
+1817 GDNIPDIAHRSVTSKI

-1843 VQTGNIKRLP
+1843 VQQNNTKRLP
-1853 ITEKKSIFTIAY
+1853 ITEKKSVFTIAY
-1865 DEVQTKQL
+1865 DDVQTKQL

>member
-1 MTFAIVLV
+1 MGTILWPGCTINRMTFALAVVL
-9 LVCVAAAV
+9 LCAV
-17 RGGEPVFEPSTLMR
+17 WGARAGEPVFDPSTLMR

-67 GRLDIGI
+67 GRQDIGI
-74 VTLPC
+74 ESLPC
-79 TRYNSVCQANVVL
+79 TRYNSVCQANVIL
-92 LRRLEPGRYVDFRL
+92 LKRLQPGRYVDFRL
-106 SVRNTRGRSSRIACS
+106 SARNTRGRSSRIACS

-170 LELWGSQLFA
+170 LELWGSPLFA

-209 HLTLLAVDPYVELGK
+209 HLTLLAVDPYIEVGK
-224 DTRNIAAL
+224 DTRNIAGL

-238 QDVQDMPPVFTTAPP
+238 QDVQDMPPVFTSAPP

-261 TPGDMVV
+261 APGDMVV

-281 VIRYGLVSEGNP
+281 QIRYGLVSEGNP

-299 INETTGEVTL
+299 INETSGEVTL

-329 VVAEEVRLSREE
+329 VVAEEVRLSRDE

-400 KNGVFSLTLM
+400 KNGVFSLSLV

-424 RHTQFIIKVR
+424 RHAQFIIKVR
-434 DNTMLDFEARK
+434 DNTMLDYEARK
-445 SVIFQIM
+445 SVIFQIL

-474 VNDNPPVFLAQSY
+474 INDNPPIFLAQSY
-487 EVELPENVTAGTRVE
+487 DVELPENVTAGARVI
-502 QVQADDVDTGAFG
+502 QVAADDVDTGAFG
-515 KIQYTAILGYLNTS
+515 KIQFTAILGYLNTS
-529 LYLDPLTGVISVAT
+529 LHLDPLSGLITVAT

-596 FVLSPSLN
+596 FVLSPNLN
-604 NFTSTAFVKAVD
+604 NFTSSAFVKAVD

-622 NNIVRYEIIQGN
+622 NNVVRYEIIQG
-634 NDEKFAINTETG
+634 DDGKFAINEETG
-646 ELYLLQ
+646 ELHLLET
-652 ALKRTKKQNVPRQKR
+652 LKRTKKQNVNRRRRQS
-667 QLDSQQESEVFSLT
+667 DSQQESEVFILT
-681 VRAYDLGVPSLSS
+681 IRAYDLGVPRLTS
-694 TTNVKIY
+694 TTLVKIY

-719 DRQKLEEVLS
+719 DRKKLEEVLS

-735 VTIIEIKPYKGD
+735 VSIIDIKPYKGSPE
-747 NGATDLIGQESS
+747 GSADLSGLESS

-765 IAIVRMSGNSAINVA
+765 IAVVRMTGTAAIDVA
-780 KLQEQLAKNMTIYNT
+780 KLQEQLAKNVTVYTTGVSNT
-795 GSGIANNGNTGGNT
+795 GSSNNQNVQTSTTDNDSGI
-809 NNGNNGANNGN
+809 
-820 LGTNTWNTGAN
+820 
-831 PGTPVINPGNVGTNT
+831 
-846 GNTGLN
+846 
-852 NGNIGSNTGN
+852 
-862 PGTNVNTYPGTHNV
+862 
-876 NASPGNNGGT
+876 
-886 GQVDHAST
+886 
-894 ADNGDSNLYRAESRL
+894 YRAESRL

-919 LVAIVLLLLICCCI
+919 LVALVLLLLICCCI
-933 CEGCPLYMPPRKRV
+933 CEGCPLYMPPR
-947 IRVNSTEDDVRLVV
+947 
-961 HDKGVGRENKST
+961 
-973 QNLENKS
+973 
-980 VQATEWRRREA
+980 
-991 WSAEQA
+991 
-997 DLRTKPTQWKF
+997 
-1008 NKRNYRSKE
+1008 
-1017 LSKPA
+1017 
-1022 SIPGDIH
+1022 
-1029 QEFVHAAEDN
+1029 
-1039 DYKYNDARQSF
+1039 
-1050 RARDGPNIIYTKEMQ
+1050 DGPNIIFTKEMQ
-1065 IQKSFANKHKEYIED
+1065 LQESFENKHKEYIED
-1080 LENGYDRIATLHYHK
+1080 LENGYDRIATLHHH
-1095 RDQDSDSMQRHEL
+1095 RREHDNDSIRRHEI
-1108 DRGSEV
+1108 DRGSDV

-1121 DKNINDKIENNKKEQ
+1121 ADKADKKKENQ
-1136 KDKQRAPSSLERD
+1136 DKTRAPSSLGRD

-1167 KGEEERYVN
+1167 KNEEERYVN
-1176 LPIHQQRPVTLI
+1176 LPVHQQRPVTLI
-1188 PHTQYVVVDSGKD
+1188 PRTQYVVLDNGKD

-1212 EEAKNI
+1212 EEANSI
-1218 REKMG
+1218 RERMKQVTDLDEISVG
-1223 KSTDMDSVSNGKE
+1223 KD
-1236 GKNYGQRSRRGSET
+1236 GKNNKKTNIASEAQ
-1250 HNQFHDYL
+1250 NQYHEYSNL
-1258 NIPPEVPGVVPLK
+1258 QPEVPGAVPLK
-1271 TDYLQSAL
+1271 ANYLQSAL

-1328 ETQSLPGQSVMAT
+1328 ETQSLPGHSVMAT

-1349 QTEPIVLKPTRRKA
+1349 QTEPQILQPTRRKA

-1372 DESQI
+1372 DDSQMVV
-1377 LEDENKKVAW
+1377 ENDTKKVAW
-1387 VKKKKP
+1387 IKRKKA
-1393 KKKIKY
+1393 KKKIKH

-1419 IEESEVSP
+1419 IEESEISP
-1427 SLDSEKH
+1427 SLENEKH
-1434 VKISKTNEREEH
+1434 VKISKTNEREEY
-1446 VKNYGDITKSIVTT
+1446 VKKYGDMTKSVVTT
-1460 SKNETVCSTQI
+1460 SKNETVSSTQI
-1471 KSSDAERK
+1471 LLAEGDRK
-1479 SKLKKEI
+1479 SKLRREV
-1486 LMEISDSLEEK
+1486 LMEISDSLDDK
-1497 IESDSRDRKRIQRQ
+1497 IESDLSESHHRRQLPQASEDLPSMKSR
-1511 NHIEEQL
+1511 L
-1518 ALEHKSSEEIKS
+1518 ALEHDDSKS
-1530 RSSSASLKDNRNLV
+1530 RSSSASKDNRNLI

-1552 EARELADQISNI
+1552 EARDEADEIKMLRSPDVNI
-1564 KTTDLDYIAPMG
+1564 EPSKH
-1576 ESISQTDSSAKK
+1576 DSSSNAEGSKK
-1588 TDANTESTKSPENS
+1588 KNTESEESAKPPEKSA
-1602 KTVQKS
+1602 QKS
-1608 LPRYMQWYGKKGT
+1608 LPRYMQWYGKKST
-1621 NSKQLGADK
+1621 ASSKPSGSEK
-1630 VTPQKSTVT
+1630 VA
-1639 DKIPPSKPKRPSKT
+1639 PSKPKRPSKS
-1653 KNEQD
+1653 KNED
-1658 KDIKE
+1658 DR
-1663 DKTGRYGKIISRDQ
+1663 TGRYGKIVSKENQ
-1677 NDNSEAKKNAK
+1677 GDNAEAKKNFK
-1688 LKENEFIHPRLLK
+1688 TKESEFIHPRILK
-1701 EEKVTPVPE
+1701 EGKVTPVPE
-1710 GPYPDVHPLL
+1710 GPLPDVHPLL

-1727 ERQYENQNPLCHIQ
+1727 ERQYENQNPLCYIQ

-1750 GQPNVPVLPKR
+1750 QQNVPALPPR
-1761 TSVEQQP
+1761 QSVEQP
-1768 IYVNQDDVKKK
+1768 IYVNQNEVKNKEAK
-1779 DTKQISE
+1779 RELSE

-1794 ISTSYDEDRKNTPE
+1794 ISSNYEGDKKTATE

-1817 GDVSEINRSVTTNI
+1817 GDAEVSHRTKV

-1843 VQTGNIKRLP
+1843 VQQTGNIKRLP
-1853 ITEKKSIFTIAY
+1853 ITEKKSVFTIAY
-1865 DEVQTKQL
+1865 DDVQTKQL